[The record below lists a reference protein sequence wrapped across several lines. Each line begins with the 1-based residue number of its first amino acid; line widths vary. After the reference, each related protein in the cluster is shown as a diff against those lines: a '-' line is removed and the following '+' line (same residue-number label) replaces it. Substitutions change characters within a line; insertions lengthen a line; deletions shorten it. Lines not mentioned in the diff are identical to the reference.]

1 MFELVTKNV
10 PFPKPYPG
18 VTRKPPTVTD
28 KGWDKVGGYTLREKV
43 DYMPQAGMQERV
55 VACQSNLIFLCGE
68 SQMGKAQPYDAKVLT
83 PDGFVRMG
91 DIKVGDVICGSN
103 GGTQRVLRI
112 YEQGEKDVV
121 RFTMRDGS
129 SAESSLDHLWKI
141 DCTVIQGKHISGL
154 YTTSEIVDMFNSRSR
169 RKGSIRNI
177 CFPICGPVDLNPK
190 KELKI
195 EPYLLG
201 ILLGDGHLGT
211 NYAIRICNPNTEIID
226 MARSMGYECW
236 LPPSAKLDYRIRG
249 KNLRENL
256 SEMGL
261 LGKLSYEKF
270 IPEEYLYASREER
283 MELLRGLLDTDGS
296 SDMQH
301 GGIEYSTSSERL
313 AKDVK
318 FLVNSLGYV
327 CKMRSRTTHFTY
339 KGERKAGRTSYRI
352 YIYYDENGADFF
364 KAPSRKKNCKEHRER
379 RSLRLLHYLESVEN
393 VGKKNCRCLLVSND
407 DHLYITDDFLVTHN
421 TYSMFLKALNGVGKQ
436 GYTGRF
442 ISVRLQDS
450 KKGSSIFRDA
460 VEVMGNFGGCQYS
473 SADYPTFNWPQWNNS
488 VQLIHSNFN
497 VENPSEWDDFKDYA
511 KKNQASY
518 IGIDEATEMKSFKMF
533 SYWFSRNRDSSG
545 MTPCMVMSFNFEHE
559 HFTTTMLKDAGYIG
573 DDWYFRPEMNGVTR
587 YFYIKGDSEH
597 DIIWGDTPEEVAE
610 RANISIT
617 KKEKEA
623 GVTINQIVKSFT
635 AFTGESADNLKLIAA
650 TKGQNIGNLHNT
662 GATQRAILKCG
673 YAGPVDNEIVEVSR
687 NMVHQLWEN
696 PWDGD
701 ENMYALMDVSGGD
714 TESDDC
720 PMAILRGN
728 QCIAFKFFRGSPKE
742 LVDFIDRTLDEY
754 DVPVDHFAFDAT
766 GIGYYLKSYTS
777 GFPVTANRKPIQEI
791 DANGNPVT
799 VEMYFNLRSQ
809 LLGKMKVMFEKGE
822 LSMAIDKNM
831 VIPYGKK
838 GRTRKLLDVLFDEI
852 NVFISTT
859 RNKKIYYRSKDEYKA
874 KFHSS
879 PNLMDT
885 LCLFSVFRLDARP
898 KKQPE
903 PEIEDDAYYGLY
915 NTPTLNG
922 YYIP

>member
-1 MFELVTKNV
+1 MFELVTKDA

-154 YTTSEIVDMFNSRSR
+154 YTTSEIVDMFNRRSR

-201 ILLGDGHLGT
+201 V
-211 NYAIRICNPNTEIID
+211 
-226 MARSMGYECW
+226 S
-236 LPPSAKLDYRIRG
+236 
-249 KNLRENL
+249 LRVCKED
-256 SEMGL
+256 
-261 LGKLSYEKF
+261 KF
-270 IPEEYLYASREER
+270 IPEEYFYASKEER
-283 MELLRGLLDTDGS
+283 AELLCGILNLDEIPQNNSITID
-296 SDMQH
+296 
-301 GGIEYSTSSERL
+301 YTTSSKRL
-313 AKDVK
+313 ADGIR
-318 FLVNSLGYV
+318 FLVNSLGYNCRV
-327 CKMRSRTTHFTY
+327 SRIINQYYRLYIKFG
-339 KGERKAGRTSYRI
+339 GE
-352 YIYYDENGADFF
+352 
-364 KAPSRKKNCKEHRER
+364 
-379 RSLRLLHYLESVEN
+379 RLLHYLESVEN

-573 DDWYFRPEMNGVTR
+573 DDWYFRPEMNGKTR

-597 DIIWGDTPEEVAE
+597 DILWGDTPEEVAE

-617 KKEKEA
+617 EKEKEA
-623 GVTINQIVKSFT
+623 GITINQIVKSFT
-635 AFTGESADNLKLIAA
+635 AFTGESADNLKLISA

-687 NMVHQLWEN
+687 NMIHQLWEN

-720 PMAILRGN
+720 PMAIMRGN
-728 QCIAFKFFRGSPKE
+728 QCIALKFFRGDPKE

-754 DVPVDHFAFDAT
+754 KVPVEHFAFDAT
-766 GIGYYLKSYTS
+766 GIGYYLKAYTS
-777 GFPVTANRKPIQEI
+777 GFPVTANRRPIQEL
-791 DANGNPVT
+791 DSNGNPVM
-799 VEMYFNLRSQ
+799 VDNYFNLRSQ

-822 LSMAIDKNM
+822 ISMAIDKNM
-831 VIPYGKK
+831 IIPYGKK
-838 GRTRKLLDVLFDEI
+838 GRTRKLLDVFFDEI
-852 NVFISTT
+852 NVSISTT

-903 PEIEDDAYYGLY
+903 PEVEDDAYYGLY
-915 NTPTLNG
+915 NTPTFNG
-922 YYIP
+922 YIL

>member
-1 MFELVTKNV
+1 MFELVTKDA

-141 DCTVIQGKHISGL
+141 DCTVIQGEHISGL

-177 CFPICGPVDLNPK
+177 CFPICGPVDFNPK

-201 ILLGDGHLGT
+201 V
-211 NYAIRICNPNTEIID
+211 
-226 MARSMGYECW
+226 S
-236 LPPSAKLDYRIRG
+236 
-249 KNLRENL
+249 LRHCKED
-256 SEMGL
+256 
-261 LGKLSYEKF
+261 KF
-270 IPEEYLYASREER
+270 IPEEYFYASKEER
-283 MELLRGLLDTDGS
+283 AELLC
-296 SDMQH
+296 
-301 GGIEYSTSSERL
+301 GILNIDEIPQNNYITIDYTTSRKRL
-313 AKDVK
+313 ADGIR
-318 FLVNSLGYV
+318 FLVNSLGYNCRV
-327 CKMRSRTTHFTY
+327 SRTINQYYRLYIKFG
-339 KGERKAGRTSYRI
+339 GE
-352 YIYYDENGADFF
+352 
-364 KAPSRKKNCKEHRER
+364 
-379 RSLRLLHYLESVEN
+379 RLLHYLESVEH

-617 KKEKEA
+617 EKEKEA
-623 GVTINQIVKSFT
+623 GITINQIVKSFT
-635 AFTGESADNLKLIAA
+635 AFTGESADNLKLISA

-687 NMVHQLWEN
+687 NMIHQLWEN

-720 PMAILRGN
+720 PMAIMRGN
-728 QCIAFKFFRGSPKE
+728 QCIALKFFRGDPKE

-754 DVPVDHFAFDAT
+754 KVPVEHFAFDAT
-766 GIGYYLKSYTS
+766 GIGYYLKAYTS
-777 GFPVTANRKPIQEI
+777 GFPVTANRRPIQEL
-791 DANGNPVT
+791 DSNGNQVM
-799 VEMYFNLRSQ
+799 VDNYFNLRSQ

-822 LSMAIDKNM
+822 ISMAIDKNM
-831 VIPYGKK
+831 IIPYGKK
-838 GRTRKLLDVLFDEI
+838 GRTRKLLDVFFDEI

-903 PEIEDDAYYGLY
+903 PEVEDDAYYGLY
-915 NTPTLNG
+915 NTPTFNG
-922 YYIP
+922 YIY

>member
-1 MFELVTKNV
+1 MFKLIDENT
-10 PFPKPYPG
+10 PFPKRYPG
-18 VTRKPPTVTD
+18 VSRKPPTVTD
-28 KGWDKVGGYTLREKV
+28 KGWDKVGDYTLRDKI
-43 DYMPQAGMQERV
+43 DFIPQAGMQERV
-55 VACQSNLIFLCGE
+55 VACNSNLIFLCGE

-103 GGTQRVLRI
+103 GGAQRVLRI

-141 DCTVIQGKHISGL
+141 DCTVIQGEHISGL

-169 RKGSIRNI
+169 RKGGIRNI
-177 CFPICGPVDLNPK
+177 CFPICGSVDFNQK

-201 ILLGDGHLGT
+201 V
-211 NYAIRICNPNTEIID
+211 
-226 MARSMGYECW
+226 S
-236 LPPSAKLDYRIRG
+236 
-249 KNLRENL
+249 LREHK
-256 SEMGL
+256 ED
-261 LGKLSYEKF
+261 EV
-270 IPEEYLYASREER
+270 IPKEYLFASKEER
-283 MELLRGLLDTDGS
+283 LELLC
-296 SDMQH
+296 
-301 GGIEYSTSSERL
+301 GILNINEIPQKHSVGIDYTTSSEKL
-313 AKDVK
+313 ANDIK
-318 FLVNSLGYV
+318 FLTQSLGYT
-327 CKMRSRTTHFTY
+327 CKMSKTY
-339 KGERKAGRTSYRI
+339 NSYYRI
-352 YIYYDENGADFF
+352 YIKLGG
-364 KAPSRKKNCKEHRER
+364 K
-379 RSLRLLHYLESVEN
+379 RLFHYLESVEH

-421 TYSMFLKALNGVGKQ
+421 TYSMFLKALNGIGKQ

-473 SADYPTFNWPQWNNS
+473 SVDYPTFNWPRWNNS

-497 VENPSEWDDFKDYA
+497 VENPGEWDLFKDYA

-573 DDWYFRPEMNGVTR
+573 DDWYFRPEMNGKTR
-587 YFYIKGDSEH
+587 YFYIKGDTEH
-597 DIIWGDTPEEVAE
+597 DIIWGNTAEEVAE
-610 RANISIT
+610 RANIEIT
-617 KKEKEA
+617 EKEKAA
-623 GVTINQIVKSFT
+623 GVTIHQIIKSFT
-635 AFTGESADNLKLIAA
+635 AFTGESADNLKLISA

-673 YAGPVDNEIVEVSR
+673 YAGPVENEAVEVSR
-687 NMVHQLWEN
+687 NMIHQLWEN

-701 ENMYALMDVSGGD
+701 ENMYALMDVSGGE

-720 PMAILRGN
+720 PMAIMRGN
-728 QCIAFKFFRGSPKE
+728 QCIALKFFRGTPKE
-742 LVDFIDRTLDEY
+742 LVDFIDNILDEY
-754 DVPVDHFAFDAT
+754 HVPVEHFAFDAT
-766 GIGYYLKSYTS
+766 GIGYYLKAYTS
-777 GFPVTANRKPIQEI
+777 GYPVTANRKPLQEL
-791 DANGNPVT
+791 DSNGNPVM
-799 VEMYFNLRSQ
+799 VDNYFNLRSQ

-822 LSMAIDKNM
+822 LSMAIDKNT

-838 GRTRKLLDVLFDEI
+838 GKQRMLLDVLFDEI
-852 NVFISTT
+852 NVFISTK
-859 RNKKIYYRSKDEYKA
+859 RNKKIYYRSKEEYKS

-885 LCLFSVFRLDARP
+885 LTLFSVFRLDARP

-903 PEIEDDAYYGLY
+903 QEIVDDAYYGLY
-915 NTPTLNG
+915 DTPPYMGTLSW
-922 YYIP
+922 

>member
-1 MFELVTKNV
+1 MFKLIDENT
-10 PFPKPYPG
+10 PFPKLYPG
-18 VTRKPPTVTD
+18 VSRKPPTVSD
-28 KGWDKVGGYTLREKV
+28 KGWDKVGDYTLRDKI
-43 DYMPQAGMQERV
+43 DFIPQAGMQERV
-55 VACQSNLIFLCGE
+55 VACNSNLIFLCGE

-141 DCTVIQGKHISGL
+141 DCTVIQGEHISGL

-169 RKGSIRNI
+169 RKGGIRNI
-177 CFPICGPVDLNPK
+177 CFPICGSVDFNQK

-201 ILLGDGHLGT
+201 V
-211 NYAIRICNPNTEIID
+211 
-226 MARSMGYECW
+226 S
-236 LPPSAKLDYRIRG
+236 
-249 KNLRENL
+249 LREHK
-256 SEMGL
+256 EDD
-261 LGKLSYEKF
+261 F
-270 IPEEYLYASREER
+270 IPKEYLFASKEER
-283 MELLRGLLDTDGS
+283 LELLC
-296 SDMQH
+296 
-301 GGIEYSTSSERL
+301 GILNINEIPQIHSVGIDYTTSSEKL
-313 AKDVK
+313 ANDIK
-318 FLVNSLGYV
+318 FLAQSLGYT
-327 CKMRSRTTHFTY
+327 CKISKTY
-339 KGERKAGRTSYRI
+339 NSYYRI
-352 YIYYDENGADFF
+352 YIKLGG
-364 KAPSRKKNCKEHRER
+364 K
-379 RSLRLLHYLESVEN
+379 RLLHYLESVEH

-421 TYSMFLKALNGVGKQ
+421 TYSMFLKALNGIGKQ

-473 SADYPTFNWPQWNNS
+473 SVDYPTFNWPRWNNS

-497 VENPSEWDDFKDYA
+497 VENPGEWDLFKDYA

-573 DDWYFRPEMNGVTR
+573 DDWYFRPEMNGKTR
-587 YFYIKGDSEH
+587 YFYIKGDTEH
-597 DIIWGDTPEEVAE
+597 DIIWGNTAEEVAE
-610 RANISIT
+610 RANIEIT
-617 KKEKEA
+617 EKEKAA
-623 GVTINQIVKSFT
+623 GVTIHQIIKSFT
-635 AFTGESADNLKLIAA
+635 AFTGESADNLKLISA

-673 YAGPVDNEIVEVSR
+673 YAGPVENEAVEVSR
-687 NMVHQLWEN
+687 NMIHQLWEN

-701 ENMYALMDVSGGD
+701 ENMYALMDVSGGEM
-714 TESDDC
+714 ESDDC
-720 PMAILRGN
+720 PMAIMRGN
-728 QCIAFKFFRGSPKE
+728 QCIALKFFRGTPKE
-742 LVDFIDRTLDEY
+742 LVDFIDNTLDEY
-754 DVPVDHFAFDAT
+754 HVPVEHFAFDAT
-766 GIGYYLKSYTS
+766 GIGYYLKAYTS
-777 GFPVTANRKPIQEI
+777 GYPVTANRKPLQEL
-791 DANGNPVT
+791 DSNGNPVM
-799 VEMYFNLRSQ
+799 VDNYFNLRSQ

-822 LSMAIDKNM
+822 LSMAIDKNT

-838 GRTRKLLDVLFDEI
+838 GKQRMLLDVLFDEI
-852 NVFISTT
+852 NVFISTK
-859 RNKKIYYRSKDEYKA
+859 RNKKIYYRSKDEYKS

-885 LCLFSVFRLDARP
+885 LTLFSVFRLDARP

-903 PEIEDDAYYGLY
+903 QEIVDDAYYGLY
-915 NTPTLNG
+915 DTPPYMG
-922 YYIP
+922 MPSW

>member
-1 MFELVTKNV
+1 MCVFKLIDENT
-10 PFPKPYPG
+10 PFPKLYPG
-18 VTRKPPTVTD
+18 VSRKPPTVTD
-28 KGWDKVGGYTLREKV
+28 KGWDKVGDYTLRDKI
-43 DYMPQAGMQERV
+43 DFIPQAGMQERV
-55 VACQSNLIFLCGE
+55 VACNSNLIFLCGE

-141 DCTVIQGKHISGL
+141 DCTVIQGEHISGL

-177 CFPICGPVDLNPK
+177 CFPICGSVDFNQK

-201 ILLGDGHLGT
+201 V
-211 NYAIRICNPNTEIID
+211 
-226 MARSMGYECW
+226 S
-236 LPPSAKLDYRIRG
+236 
-249 KNLRENL
+249 LREHKEDDFIPKEYL
-256 SEMGL
+256 FASKEDRLGL
-261 LGKLSYEKF
+261 LCGILNINE
-270 IPEEYLYASREER
+270 IPQKHSI
-283 MELLRGLLDTDGS
+283 
-296 SDMQH
+296 
-301 GGIEYSTSSERL
+301 GIDYTTSSEKL
-313 AKDVK
+313 ANDIK
-318 FLVNSLGYV
+318 FLAQSLGYT
-327 CKMRSRTTHFTY
+327 CKMSKTY
-339 KGERKAGRTSYRI
+339 NSYYRI
-352 YIYYDENGADFF
+352 YIKLGG
-364 KAPSRKKNCKEHRER
+364 K
-379 RSLRLLHYLESVEN
+379 RLLHYLESVEH

-421 TYSMFLKALNGVGKQ
+421 TYSMFLKALNGIGKQ

-473 SADYPTFNWPQWNNS
+473 SVDYPTFNWPRWNNS

-497 VENPSEWDDFKDYA
+497 VENPGEWDLFKDYA

-573 DDWYFRPEMNGVTR
+573 DDWYFRPEMNGKTR
-587 YFYIKGDSEH
+587 YFYIKGDTEH
-597 DIIWGDTPEEVAE
+597 DIIWGNTAEEVAE
-610 RANISIT
+610 RANIEIT
-617 KKEKEA
+617 EKEKAA
-623 GVTINQIVKSFT
+623 GVTIHQIIKSFT
-635 AFTGESADNLKLIAA
+635 AFTGESADNLKLISA

-673 YAGPVDNEIVEVSR
+673 YAGPVENEAVEVSR
-687 NMVHQLWEN
+687 NMIHQLWEN

-701 ENMYALMDVSGGD
+701 ENMYALMDVSGGEM
-714 TESDDC
+714 ESDDC
-720 PMAILRGN
+720 PMAIMRGN
-728 QCIAFKFFRGSPKE
+728 QCIALKFFRGTPKE
-742 LVDFIDRTLDEY
+742 LVNFIDNTLEEY
-754 DVPVDHFAFDAT
+754 HVPVEHFAFDAT
-766 GIGYYLKSYTS
+766 GIGYYLKAYTS
-777 GFPVTANRKPIQEI
+777 GYPVTANRKPLQEL
-791 DANGNPVT
+791 DSNGNPVM
-799 VEMYFNLRSQ
+799 VDNYFNLRSQ

-822 LSMAIDKNM
+822 LSMAIDKNT

-838 GRTRKLLDVLFDEI
+838 GKQRMLLDVLFDEI
-852 NVFISTT
+852 NVFISTK
-859 RNKKIYYRSKDEYKA
+859 RNKKIYYRSKDEYKS

-885 LCLFSVFRLDARP
+885 LTLFSVFRLDARP

-903 PEIEDDAYYGLY
+903 QEIVDDAYYGLY
-915 NTPTLNG
+915 DTPPYMG
-922 YYIP
+922 MPSW

>member
-1 MFELVTKNV
+1 MFELVTKDA

-129 SAESSLDHLWKI
+129 LAESSLDHLWKR

-201 ILLGDGHLGT
+201 V
-211 NYAIRICNPNTEIID
+211 
-226 MARSMGYECW
+226 S
-236 LPPSAKLDYRIRG
+236 
-249 KNLRENL
+249 LRHCKED
-256 SEMGL
+256 
-261 LGKLSYEKF
+261 KF
-270 IPEEYLYASREER
+270 IPEEYFYASKEER
-283 MELLRGLLDTDGS
+283 AELLC
-296 SDMQH
+296 
-301 GGIEYSTSSERL
+301 GILNIDEIPQNNYITIDYTTSRKRL
-313 AKDVK
+313 ADGIR
-318 FLVNSLGYV
+318 FLVNSLGYNCRV
-327 CKMRSRTTHFTY
+327 SRTINQYYRLYIKFG
-339 KGERKAGRTSYRI
+339 GE
-352 YIYYDENGADFF
+352 
-364 KAPSRKKNCKEHRER
+364 
-379 RSLRLLHYLESVEN
+379 RLLHYLESVEH

-573 DDWYFRPEMNGVTR
+573 DDWYFRPEMNGGTR
-587 YFYIKGDSEH
+587 YLYIKGGSEH

-617 KKEKEA
+617 EKEKEA
-623 GVTINQIVKSFT
+623 GITINQIIKSFT
-635 AFTGESADNLKLIAA
+635 AFTGESADNLKLISA

-687 NMVHQLWEN
+687 NMIHQLWEN

-720 PMAILRGN
+720 PMAIMRGN
-728 QCIAFKFFRGSPKE
+728 QCIALKFFRGDPKE

-754 DVPVDHFAFDAT
+754 KVPVEHFAFDAT
-766 GIGYYLKSYTS
+766 GIGY
-777 GFPVTANRKPIQEI
+777 
-791 DANGNPVT
+791 
-799 VEMYFNLRSQ
+799 
-809 LLGKMKVMFEKGE
+809 
-822 LSMAIDKNM
+822 
-831 VIPYGKK
+831 
-838 GRTRKLLDVLFDEI
+838 
-852 NVFISTT
+852 
-859 RNKKIYYRSKDEYKA
+859 
-874 KFHSS
+874 
-879 PNLMDT
+879 
-885 LCLFSVFRLDARP
+885 
-898 KKQPE
+898 
-903 PEIEDDAYYGLY
+903 
-915 NTPTLNG
+915 
-922 YYIP
+922 

>member
-1 MFELVTKNV
+1 MFKLIDENT
-10 PFPKPYPG
+10 PFPKLYPG
-18 VTRKPPTVTD
+18 VSRKPPTVTD
-28 KGWDKVGGYTLREKV
+28 KGWDKVGDYTLRDKI
-43 DYMPQAGMQERV
+43 DFIPQAGMQERV
-55 VACQSNLIFLCGE
+55 VACNSNLIFLCGE

-141 DCTVIQGKHISGL
+141 DCTVIQGEHISGL

-177 CFPICGPVDLNPK
+177 CFPICGSVDFNQK

-201 ILLGDGHLGT
+201 V
-211 NYAIRICNPNTEIID
+211 
-226 MARSMGYECW
+226 S
-236 LPPSAKLDYRIRG
+236 
-249 KNLRENL
+249 LREYT
-256 SEMGL
+256 GD
-261 LGKLSYEKF
+261 KY
-270 IPEEYLYASREER
+270 IPKEYLFASKKER
-283 MELLRGLLDTDGS
+283 LELLC
-296 SDMQH
+296 
-301 GGIEYSTSSERL
+301 GILNINEIPQKHSVRIDYSTSSEKL
-313 AKDVK
+313 ANDIK
-318 FLVNSLGYV
+318 FLAQSLGYP
-327 CKMRSRTTHFTY
+327 CKMSKTY
-339 KGERKAGRTSYRI
+339 NSYYRI
-352 YIYYDENGADFF
+352 YIKLGG
-364 KAPSRKKNCKEHRER
+364 K
-379 RSLRLLHYLESVEN
+379 RLFHYLESVEH
-393 VGKKNCRCLLVSND
+393 VGKKKCRCLLVSND

-421 TYSMFLKALNGVGKQ
+421 TYSMFLKALNGIGKQ

-473 SADYPTFNWPQWNNS
+473 SVDYPTFNWPRWNNS

-497 VENPSEWDDFKDYA
+497 VENLGEWDLFKDYA

-573 DDWYFRPEMNGVTR
+573 DDWYFRPEMNGKTR
-587 YFYIKGDSEH
+587 YFYIKGDTEH
-597 DIIWGDTPEEVAE
+597 DIIWGNTAEEVAE
-610 RANISIT
+610 RANIEIT
-617 KKEKEA
+617 EKEKAA
-623 GVTINQIVKSFT
+623 GVTIHQIVKSFT
-635 AFTGESADNLKLIAA
+635 AFTGESADNLKLISA

-673 YAGPVDNEIVEVSR
+673 YAGPVENEAVEVSR
-687 NMVHQLWEN
+687 NMIHQLWEN

-701 ENMYALMDVSGGD
+701 ENMYALMDVSGGEM
-714 TESDDC
+714 ESDDC
-720 PMAILRGN
+720 PMAIMRGN
-728 QCIAFKFFRGSPKE
+728 QCIALKFFRGTPKE
-742 LVDFIDRTLDEY
+742 LVDFIDNTLEEY
-754 DVPVDHFAFDAT
+754 HVPVEHFAFDAT
-766 GIGYYLKSYTS
+766 GIGYYLKAYTS
-777 GFPVTANRKPIQEI
+777 GYPVTANRKPLQEL
-791 DANGNPVT
+791 DSNGNPVM
-799 VEMYFNLRSQ
+799 VDNYFNLRSQ

-822 LSMAIDKNM
+822 LSMAIDKNT

-838 GRTRKLLDVLFDEI
+838 GKQRMLLDVLFDEI
-852 NVFISTT
+852 NVFISTK
-859 RNKKIYYRSKDEYKA
+859 RNKKIYYRSKDEYKS

-885 LCLFSVFRLDARP
+885 LTLFSVFRLDARP

-903 PEIEDDAYYGLY
+903 QEIVDDAYYGLY
-915 NTPTLNG
+915 DTPPYMGTLSW
-922 YYIP
+922 

>member
-1 MFELVTKNV
+1 MFKLIDENT
-10 PFPKPYPG
+10 PFPKLYPG
-18 VTRKPPTVTD
+18 VSRKPPTVTD
-28 KGWDKVGGYTLREKV
+28 KGWDKVGDYTLRDKI
-43 DYMPQAGMQERV
+43 DFIPQAGMQERV
-55 VACQSNLIFLCGE
+55 VACNSNLIFLCGE

-91 DIKVGDVICGSN
+91 DIRVGDVICGSN

-141 DCTVIQGKHISGL
+141 DCTVIQGEHISGL

-169 RKGSIRNI
+169 RKGGIRNI
-177 CFPICGPVDLNPK
+177 CFPICGSVDFNQK

-201 ILLGDGHLGT
+201 V
-211 NYAIRICNPNTEIID
+211 
-226 MARSMGYECW
+226 S
-236 LPPSAKLDYRIRG
+236 
-249 KNLRENL
+249 LREHK
-256 SEMGL
+256 EDD
-261 LGKLSYEKF
+261 F
-270 IPEEYLYASREER
+270 IPKEYLFASKEER
-283 MELLRGLLDTDGS
+283 LELLC
-296 SDMQH
+296 
-301 GGIEYSTSSERL
+301 GILNINEIPQIHSVGIDYTTSSEKL
-313 AKDVK
+313 ANDIK
-318 FLVNSLGYV
+318 FLAQSLGYT
-327 CKMRSRTTHFTY
+327 CKMSKTY
-339 KGERKAGRTSYRI
+339 NSYYRI
-352 YIYYDENGADFF
+352 YIKLGG
-364 KAPSRKKNCKEHRER
+364 K
-379 RSLRLLHYLESVEN
+379 RLLHYLESVEH

-421 TYSMFLKALNGVGKQ
+421 TYSMFLKALNGIGKQ

-473 SADYPTFNWPQWNNS
+473 SVDYPTFNWPRWNNS

-497 VENPSEWDDFKDYA
+497 VENPGEWDLFKDYA

-573 DDWYFRPEMNGVTR
+573 DDWYFRPEMNGKTR
-587 YFYIKGDSEH
+587 YFYIKGDTEH
-597 DIIWGDTPEEVAE
+597 DIIWGNTAEEVAE
-610 RANISIT
+610 RANIEIT
-617 KKEKEA
+617 EKEKAA
-623 GVTINQIVKSFT
+623 GVTIHQIIKSFT
-635 AFTGESADNLKLIAA
+635 AFTGESADNLKLISA

-673 YAGPVDNEIVEVSR
+673 YAGPVENEAVEVSR
-687 NMVHQLWEN
+687 NMIHQLWEN

-701 ENMYALMDVSGGD
+701 ENMYALMDVSGGEM
-714 TESDDC
+714 ESDDC
-720 PMAILRGN
+720 PMAIMRGK
-728 QCIAFKFFRGSPKE
+728 QCIALKFFRGTTKE
-742 LVDFIDRTLDEY
+742 LVDFIDNTLDEY
-754 DVPVDHFAFDAT
+754 HVPVEHFAFDAT
-766 GIGYYLKSYTS
+766 GIGYYLKAYTS
-777 GFPVTANRKPIQEI
+777 GYPVTANRKPLQEL
-791 DANGNPVT
+791 DSNGNPVM
-799 VEMYFNLRSQ
+799 VDNYFNLRSQ

-822 LSMAIDKNM
+822 LSMAIDKNT

-838 GRTRKLLDVLFDEI
+838 GKQRMLLDVLFDEI
-852 NVFISTT
+852 NVFISTK
-859 RNKKIYYRSKDEYKA
+859 RNKKIYYRSKDEYKS

-885 LCLFSVFRLDARP
+885 LTLFSVFRLDARP

-903 PEIEDDAYYGLY
+903 QEIVDDAYYGLY
-915 NTPTLNG
+915 DTPPYMG
-922 YYIP
+922 IPSW

>member
-1 MFELVTKNV
+1 MFKLIDENT
-10 PFPKPYPG
+10 PFPKLYPG
-18 VTRKPPTVTD
+18 VSRKPPTVSD
-28 KGWDKVGGYTLREKV
+28 KGWDKVGDYTLRDKI
-43 DYMPQAGMQERV
+43 DFIPQAGMQERV
-55 VACQSNLIFLCGE
+55 VACNSNLIFLCGE

-141 DCTVIQGKHISGL
+141 DCTVIQGEHINGL

-169 RKGSIRNI
+169 RKGGIRNI
-177 CFPICGPVDLNPK
+177 CFPICGSVDFNQK

-201 ILLGDGHLGT
+201 V
-211 NYAIRICNPNTEIID
+211 
-226 MARSMGYECW
+226 S
-236 LPPSAKLDYRIRG
+236 
-249 KNLRENL
+249 LREHK
-256 SEMGL
+256 EDD
-261 LGKLSYEKF
+261 F
-270 IPEEYLYASREER
+270 IPKEYLFASKEER
-283 MELLRGLLDTDGS
+283 LELLC
-296 SDMQH
+296 
-301 GGIEYSTSSERL
+301 GILNINEIPQIHSVGIDYTTSSEKL
-313 AKDVK
+313 ANDIK
-318 FLVNSLGYV
+318 FLAQSLGYT
-327 CKMRSRTTHFTY
+327 CKMSKTY
-339 KGERKAGRTSYRI
+339 NSYYRI
-352 YIYYDENGADFF
+352 YIKLGG
-364 KAPSRKKNCKEHRER
+364 K
-379 RSLRLLHYLESVEN
+379 RLLHYLESVEH

-421 TYSMFLKALNGVGKQ
+421 TYSMFLKALNGIGKQ

-473 SADYPTFNWPQWNNS
+473 SVDYPTFNWPRWNNS

-497 VENPSEWDDFKDYA
+497 VENPGEWDLFKDYA

-573 DDWYFRPEMNGVTR
+573 DDWYFRPEMNGKTR
-587 YFYIKGDSEH
+587 YFYIKGDTEH
-597 DIIWGDTPEEVAE
+597 DIIWGNTAEEVAE
-610 RANISIT
+610 RANIEIT
-617 KKEKEA
+617 EKEKAA
-623 GVTINQIVKSFT
+623 GVTIHQIIKSFT
-635 AFTGESADNLKLIAA
+635 AFTGESADNLKLISA

-673 YAGPVDNEIVEVSR
+673 YAGPVENEAVEVSR
-687 NMVHQLWEN
+687 NMIHQLWEN

-701 ENMYALMDVSGGD
+701 ENMYALMDVSGGEM
-714 TESDDC
+714 ESDDC
-720 PMAILRGN
+720 PMAIMRGN
-728 QCIAFKFFRGSPKE
+728 QCIALKFFRGTPKE
-742 LVDFIDRTLDEY
+742 LVDFIDNTLDEY
-754 DVPVDHFAFDAT
+754 HVPVEHFAFDAT
-766 GIGYYLKSYTS
+766 GIGYYLKAYTS
-777 GFPVTANRKPIQEI
+777 GYPVTANRKPLQEL
-791 DANGNPVT
+791 DSNGNPVM
-799 VEMYFNLRSQ
+799 VDNYFNLRSQ

-822 LSMAIDKNM
+822 LSMAIDKNT

-838 GRTRKLLDVLFDEI
+838 GKQRMLLDVLFDEI
-852 NVFISTT
+852 NVFISTK
-859 RNKKIYYRSKDEYKA
+859 RNKKIYYRSKDEYKS

-885 LCLFSVFRLDARP
+885 LTLFSVFRLDARP

-903 PEIEDDAYYGLY
+903 QEIVDDAYYGLY
-915 NTPTLNG
+915 DTPPYMG
-922 YYIP
+922 IPSW

>member
-1 MFELVTKNV
+1 MFKLIDENT
-10 PFPKPYPG
+10 PFPKLYPG
-18 VTRKPPTVTD
+18 VSRKPPTVTD
-28 KGWDKVGGYTLREKV
+28 KGWDKVGDYTLRDKI
-43 DYMPQAGMQERV
+43 DFIPQAGMQERV
-55 VACQSNLIFLCGE
+55 VACNSNLIFLCGE

-177 CFPICGPVDLNPK
+177 CFPICGSVDFNQK

-201 ILLGDGHLGT
+201 V
-211 NYAIRICNPNTEIID
+211 
-226 MARSMGYECW
+226 S
-236 LPPSAKLDYRIRG
+236 
-249 KNLRENL
+249 LREHK
-256 SEMGL
+256 ED
-261 LGKLSYEKF
+261 EV
-270 IPEEYLYASREER
+270 IPKEYLFASKEER
-283 MELLRGLLDTDGS
+283 LELLC
-296 SDMQH
+296 
-301 GGIEYSTSSERL
+301 GILNINEIPQKHSVGIDYTTSSEKL
-313 AKDVK
+313 ANDIK
-318 FLVNSLGYV
+318 FLAQSLGYT
-327 CKMRSRTTHFTY
+327 CKMSKTY
-339 KGERKAGRTSYRI
+339 NSYYRI
-352 YIYYDENGADFF
+352 YIKLGG
-364 KAPSRKKNCKEHRER
+364 K
-379 RSLRLLHYLESVEN
+379 RLLHYLESVEH
-393 VGKKNCRCLLVSND
+393 VGKKNCRCLLVSNE

-421 TYSMFLKALNGVGKQ
+421 TYSMFLKALNGIGKQ

-473 SADYPTFNWPQWNNS
+473 SVDYPTFNWPRWNNS

-497 VENPSEWDDFKDYA
+497 VENPGEWDLFKDYA

-573 DDWYFRPEMNGVTR
+573 DDWYFRPEMNGKTR
-587 YFYIKGDSEH
+587 YFYIKGDTEH
-597 DIIWGDTPEEVAE
+597 DIIWGNTAEEVAE
-610 RANISIT
+610 RANIEIT
-617 KKEKEA
+617 EKEKAA
-623 GVTINQIVKSFT
+623 GVTIHQIIKSFT
-635 AFTGESADNLKLIAA
+635 AFTGESADNLKLISA

-673 YAGPVDNEIVEVSR
+673 YAGPVENEAVEVSR
-687 NMVHQLWEN
+687 NMIHQLWEN

-701 ENMYALMDVSGGD
+701 ENMYALMDVSGGE

-720 PMAILRGN
+720 PMAIMRGN
-728 QCIAFKFFRGSPKE
+728 QCIALKFFRGTPKE
-742 LVDFIDRTLDEY
+742 LVDFIDNILDEY
-754 DVPVDHFAFDAT
+754 HVPVEHFAFDAT
-766 GIGYYLKSYTS
+766 GIGYYLKAYTS
-777 GFPVTANRKPIQEI
+777 GYPVTANRKPLQEL
-791 DANGNPVT
+791 DSNGNPVM
-799 VEMYFNLRSQ
+799 VDNYFNLRSQ

-822 LSMAIDKNM
+822 LSMAIDKNT

-838 GRTRKLLDVLFDEI
+838 GKQRMLLDVLFDEI
-852 NVFISTT
+852 NVFISTK
-859 RNKKIYYRSKDEYKA
+859 RNKKIYYRSKEEYKS

-885 LCLFSVFRLDARP
+885 LTLFSVFRLDARP

-903 PEIEDDAYYGLY
+903 QEIVDDAYYGLY
-915 NTPTLNG
+915 DTPPYMGTLSW
-922 YYIP
+922 

>member
-18 VTRKPPTVTD
+18 VTRKPPTVSD

-83 PDGFVRMG
+83 PEGFVRMG

-201 ILLGDGHLGT
+201 V
-211 NYAIRICNPNTEIID
+211 
-226 MARSMGYECW
+226 S
-236 LPPSAKLDYRIRG
+236 
-249 KNLRENL
+249 LRHCKED
-256 SEMGL
+256 
-261 LGKLSYEKF
+261 KF
-270 IPEEYLYASREER
+270 IPEEYFYASKEER
-283 MELLRGLLDTDGS
+283 AELLC
-296 SDMQH
+296 
-301 GGIEYSTSSERL
+301 GILNIDEIPQNNYITIDYTTSRKRL
-313 AKDVK
+313 ADGIR
-318 FLVNSLGYV
+318 FLVNSLGYNCRV
-327 CKMRSRTTHFTY
+327 SRTINQYYRLYIKFG
-339 KGERKAGRTSYRI
+339 GE
-352 YIYYDENGADFF
+352 
-364 KAPSRKKNCKEHRER
+364 
-379 RSLRLLHYLESVEN
+379 RLLHYLESVEH

-573 DDWYFRPEMNGVTR
+573 DDWYFRPEMNGKTR

-597 DIIWGDTPEEVAE
+597 DIIWGDSAEEVAE

-617 KKEKEA
+617 EKEKEA

-635 AFTGESADNLKLIAA
+635 AFTGESADNLKLISA

-673 YAGPVDNEIVEVSR
+673 YAGPVDNEIIEVSR
-687 NMVHQLWEN
+687 NMIHQLWEN

-720 PMAILRGN
+720 PMAIMRGN
-728 QCIAFKFFRGSPKE
+728 QCIALKFFRGDPKE

-754 DVPVDHFAFDAT
+754 KVPVEHFAFDAT
-766 GIGYYLKSYTS
+766 GIGYYLKAYTS
-777 GFPVTANRKPIQEI
+777 GFPVTANRRPIQEL
-791 DANGNPVT
+791 DSNGNQVM
-799 VEMYFNLRSQ
+799 VDNYFNLRSQ

-822 LSMAIDKNM
+822 ISMTIDKNM
-831 VIPYGKK
+831 IIPYGKK
-838 GRTRKLLDVLFDEI
+838 GRTRKLLDVFFDEI

-903 PEIEDDAYYGLY
+903 PEVEDDAYYGLY
-915 NTPTLNG
+915 NTPTFNG
-922 YYIP
+922 YTW

>member
-1 MFELVTKNV
+1 MFKLIDENT
-10 PFPKPYPG
+10 PFPKLYPG
-18 VTRKPPTVTD
+18 VSRKPPTVSD
-28 KGWDKVGGYTLREKV
+28 KGWDKVGDYTLRDKI
-43 DYMPQAGMQERV
+43 DFIPQAGMQERV
-55 VACQSNLIFLCGE
+55 VACNSNLIFLCGE

-141 DCTVIQGKHISGL
+141 DCTVIQGEHISGL

-169 RKGSIRNI
+169 RKGGIRNI
-177 CFPICGPVDLNPK
+177 CFPICGSVDFNQK

-201 ILLGDGHLGT
+201 V
-211 NYAIRICNPNTEIID
+211 
-226 MARSMGYECW
+226 S
-236 LPPSAKLDYRIRG
+236 
-249 KNLRENL
+249 LREHK
-256 SEMGL
+256 EDD
-261 LGKLSYEKF
+261 F
-270 IPEEYLYASREER
+270 IPKEYLFASKEER
-283 MELLRGLLDTDGS
+283 LELLC
-296 SDMQH
+296 
-301 GGIEYSTSSERL
+301 GILNINEIPQIHSVGIDYTTSSEKL
-313 AKDVK
+313 ANDIK
-318 FLVNSLGYV
+318 FLAQSLGYT
-327 CKMRSRTTHFTY
+327 CKMSKTY
-339 KGERKAGRTSYRI
+339 NSYYRI
-352 YIYYDENGADFF
+352 YIKLGG
-364 KAPSRKKNCKEHRER
+364 K
-379 RSLRLLHYLESVEN
+379 RLLHYLESVEH

-421 TYSMFLKALNGVGKQ
+421 TYSMFLKALNGIGKQ

-473 SADYPTFNWPQWNNS
+473 SVDYPTFNWPRWNNS

-497 VENPSEWDDFKDYA
+497 VENPGEWDLFKDYA

-573 DDWYFRPEMNGVTR
+573 DDWYFRPEMNGKTR
-587 YFYIKGDSEH
+587 YFYIKGDTEH
-597 DIIWGDTPEEVAE
+597 DIIWGNTAEEVAE
-610 RANISIT
+610 RANIEIT
-617 KKEKEA
+617 EKEKAA
-623 GVTINQIVKSFT
+623 GVTIHQIIKSFT
-635 AFTGESADNLKLIAA
+635 AFTGESADNLKLISA

-673 YAGPVDNEIVEVSR
+673 YAGPVENEAVEVSR
-687 NMVHQLWEN
+687 NMIHQLWEN

-701 ENMYALMDVSGGD
+701 ENMYALMDVSGGEM
-714 TESDDC
+714 ESDDC
-720 PMAILRGN
+720 PMAIMRGN
-728 QCIAFKFFRGSPKE
+728 QCIALKFFRGTPKE
-742 LVDFIDRTLDEY
+742 LVDFIDNTLDEY
-754 DVPVDHFAFDAT
+754 HVPVEHFAFDAT
-766 GIGYYLKSYTS
+766 GIGYYLKAYTS
-777 GFPVTANRKPIQEI
+777 GYPVTANRKPLQEL
-791 DANGNPVT
+791 DSNGNPVM
-799 VEMYFNLRSQ
+799 VDNYFNLRSQ

-822 LSMAIDKNM
+822 LSMAIDKNT

-838 GRTRKLLDVLFDEI
+838 GKQRMLLDVLFDEI
-852 NVFISTT
+852 NVFISTK
-859 RNKKIYYRSKDEYKA
+859 RNKKIYYRSKDEYKS

-885 LCLFSVFRLDARP
+885 LTLFSVFRLDARP

-903 PEIEDDAYYGLY
+903 QEIVDDAYYGLY
-915 NTPTLNG
+915 DTPPYMG
-922 YYIP
+922 IPSW

>member
-1 MFELVTKNV
+1 MFELVTKDA

-195 EPYLLG
+195 DPYLLG
-201 ILLGDGHLGT
+201 V
-211 NYAIRICNPNTEIID
+211 
-226 MARSMGYECW
+226 S
-236 LPPSAKLDYRIRG
+236 
-249 KNLRENL
+249 LRHCKED
-256 SEMGL
+256 
-261 LGKLSYEKF
+261 KF
-270 IPEEYLYASREER
+270 IPEEYFYASKEER
-283 MELLRGLLDTDGS
+283 AELLC
-296 SDMQH
+296 
-301 GGIEYSTSSERL
+301 GILNIDEIPQNNYITIDYTTSRKRL
-313 AKDVK
+313 ADGIR
-318 FLVNSLGYV
+318 FLVNSLGYNCRV
-327 CKMRSRTTHFTY
+327 SRTINQYYRLYIKFG
-339 KGERKAGRTSYRI
+339 GE
-352 YIYYDENGADFF
+352 
-364 KAPSRKKNCKEHRER
+364 
-379 RSLRLLHYLESVEN
+379 RLLHYLESVEHI
-393 VGKKNCRCLLVSND
+393 GKKNCRCLLVSND

-617 KKEKEA
+617 EKEKEA
-623 GVTINQIVKSFT
+623 GITINQIVKSFT
-635 AFTGESADNLKLIAA
+635 AFTGESADNLKLISA

-687 NMVHQLWEN
+687 NMIHQLWEN

-720 PMAILRGN
+720 PMAIMRGN
-728 QCIAFKFFRGSPKE
+728 QCIALKFFRGDPKE

-754 DVPVDHFAFDAT
+754 KVPVEHFAFDAT
-766 GIGYYLKSYTS
+766 GIGYYLKAYTS
-777 GFPVTANRKPIQEI
+777 GFPVTANRRPIQEL
-791 DANGNPVT
+791 DSNGNQVM
-799 VEMYFNLRSQ
+799 VDNYFNLRSQ

-822 LSMAIDKNM
+822 ISMTIDKNM
-831 VIPYGKK
+831 IIPYGKK
-838 GRTRKLLDVLFDEI
+838 GRTRKLLDVFFDEI

-903 PEIEDDAYYGLY
+903 PEVEDDAYYGLY
-915 NTPTLNG
+915 NTPTFNG
-922 YYIP
+922 YIL

>member
-1 MFELVTKNV
+1 MFELVTKDA

-141 DCTVIQGKHISGL
+141 DCTVIQGEHISGL

-169 RKGSIRNI
+169 CKGSIRNI
-177 CFPICGPVDLNPK
+177 CFPICGPVDLKPK

-201 ILLGDGHLGT
+201 V
-211 NYAIRICNPNTEIID
+211 
-226 MARSMGYECW
+226 S
-236 LPPSAKLDYRIRG
+236 
-249 KNLRENL
+249 LRHCKED
-256 SEMGL
+256 
-261 LGKLSYEKF
+261 KF
-270 IPEEYLYASREER
+270 IPEEYFYASKEER
-283 MELLRGLLDTDGS
+283 AELLC
-296 SDMQH
+296 
-301 GGIEYSTSSERL
+301 GILNIDEIPQNNYITIDYTTSRKRL
-313 AKDVK
+313 ADGIR
-318 FLVNSLGYV
+318 FLVNSLGYNCRV
-327 CKMRSRTTHFTY
+327 SRTINQYYRLYIKFG
-339 KGERKAGRTSYRI
+339 GE
-352 YIYYDENGADFF
+352 
-364 KAPSRKKNCKEHRER
+364 
-379 RSLRLLHYLESVEN
+379 RLLHYLESVEH

-436 GYTGRF
+436 GYTGRL

-573 DDWYFRPEMNGVTR
+573 DDWYFRPEMNGKTR

-597 DIIWGDTPEEVAE
+597 DIIWGDSAEEVAE

-617 KKEKEA
+617 EKEKEA
-623 GVTINQIVKSFT
+623 GITINQIVKSFT
-635 AFTGESADNLKLIAA
+635 AFTGESADNLKLISA

-687 NMVHQLWEN
+687 NMIHQLWEN

-720 PMAILRGN
+720 PMAIMRGN
-728 QCIAFKFFRGSPKE
+728 QCIALKFFRGDPKE

-754 DVPVDHFAFDAT
+754 KVPVEHFAFDAT
-766 GIGYYLKSYTS
+766 GIGYYLKAYTS
-777 GFPVTANRKPIQEI
+777 GFPVTANRRPIQEL
-791 DANGNPVT
+791 DSNGNQVM
-799 VEMYFNLRSQ
+799 VDNYFNLRSQ

-822 LSMAIDKNM
+822 ISMAIDKNM
-831 VIPYGKK
+831 IIPYGKK
-838 GRTRKLLDVLFDEI
+838 GRTRKLLDVFFDEI

-903 PEIEDDAYYGLY
+903 PEVEDDAYYGLY
-915 NTPTLNG
+915 NTPTFNG
-922 YYIP
+922 YI

>member
-1 MFELVTKNV
+1 MFKLIDENT
-10 PFPKPYPG
+10 PFPKLYPG
-18 VTRKPPTVTD
+18 VSRKPPTVTD
-28 KGWDKVGGYTLREKV
+28 KGWDKVGDYTLRDKI
-43 DYMPQAGMQERV
+43 DFIPQAGMQERV
-55 VACQSNLIFLCGE
+55 VACNSNLIFLCGE

-103 GGTQRVLRI
+103 GGAQRVLRI

-141 DCTVIQGKHISGL
+141 DCTVIQGEHISGL

-177 CFPICGPVDLNPK
+177 CFPICGSVDFNQK

-201 ILLGDGHLGT
+201 V
-211 NYAIRICNPNTEIID
+211 
-226 MARSMGYECW
+226 S
-236 LPPSAKLDYRIRG
+236 
-249 KNLRENL
+249 LREHK
-256 SEMGL
+256 EDD
-261 LGKLSYEKF
+261 F
-270 IPEEYLYASREER
+270 IPKEYLFASKEER
-283 MELLRGLLDTDGS
+283 LELLC
-296 SDMQH
+296 
-301 GGIEYSTSSERL
+301 GILNINEIPQIHSVGIDYTTSSEKL
-313 AKDVK
+313 ANDIK
-318 FLVNSLGYV
+318 FLAQSLGYT
-327 CKMRSRTTHFTY
+327 CKMSKTY
-339 KGERKAGRTSYRI
+339 NSYYRI
-352 YIYYDENGADFF
+352 YIKLGG
-364 KAPSRKKNCKEHRER
+364 K
-379 RSLRLLHYLESVEN
+379 RLLHYLESVEY

-421 TYSMFLKALNGVGKQ
+421 TYSMFLKALNGIGKQ

-473 SADYPTFNWPQWNNS
+473 SVDYPTFNWPRWNNS

-497 VENPSEWDDFKDYA
+497 VENPGEWDLFKDYA

-573 DDWYFRPEMNGVTR
+573 DDWYFRPEMNGKTR
-587 YFYIKGDSEH
+587 YFYIKGDTEH
-597 DIIWGDTPEEVAE
+597 DIIWGNTAEEVAE
-610 RANISIT
+610 RANIEIT
-617 KKEKEA
+617 EKEKAA
-623 GVTINQIVKSFT
+623 GVTIHQIIKSFT
-635 AFTGESADNLKLIAA
+635 AFTGESADNLKLISA

-673 YAGPVDNEIVEVSR
+673 YAGPVENEAVEVSR
-687 NMVHQLWEN
+687 NMIHQLWEN

-701 ENMYALMDVSGGD
+701 ENMYALMDVSGGEM
-714 TESDDC
+714 ESDDC
-720 PMAILRGN
+720 PMAIMRGN
-728 QCIAFKFFRGSPKE
+728 QCIALKFFRGTPKE
-742 LVDFIDRTLDEY
+742 LVDFIDNTLEEY
-754 DVPVDHFAFDAT
+754 HVPVEHFAFDAT
-766 GIGYYLKSYTS
+766 GIGYYLKAYTS
-777 GFPVTANRKPIQEI
+777 GYPVTANRKPLQEL
-791 DANGNPVT
+791 DSNGNPVM
-799 VEMYFNLRSQ
+799 VDNYFNLRSQ

-822 LSMAIDKNM
+822 LSMAIDKNT

-838 GRTRKLLDVLFDEI
+838 GKQRMLLDVLFDEI
-852 NVFISTT
+852 NVFISTK
-859 RNKKIYYRSKDEYKA
+859 RNKKIYYRSKDEYKS

-885 LCLFSVFRLDARP
+885 LTLFSVFRLDARP

-903 PEIEDDAYYGLY
+903 QEIVDDAYYGLY
-915 NTPTLNG
+915 DTPPYMGTLSW
-922 YYIP
+922 

>member
-1 MFELVTKNV
+1 MFELVTKDA

-201 ILLGDGHLGT
+201 V
-211 NYAIRICNPNTEIID
+211 
-226 MARSMGYECW
+226 S
-236 LPPSAKLDYRIRG
+236 
-249 KNLRENL
+249 LRHCKED
-256 SEMGL
+256 
-261 LGKLSYEKF
+261 KF
-270 IPEEYLYASREER
+270 IPEEYFYASKEER
-283 MELLRGLLDTDGS
+283 AELLC
-296 SDMQH
+296 
-301 GGIEYSTSSERL
+301 GILNIDEIPQNNYITIDYTTSRKRL
-313 AKDVK
+313 ADGIR
-318 FLVNSLGYV
+318 FLVNSLGYNCRV
-327 CKMRSRTTHFTY
+327 SRTINQYYRLYIKFG
-339 KGERKAGRTSYRI
+339 GE
-352 YIYYDENGADFF
+352 
-364 KAPSRKKNCKEHRER
+364 
-379 RSLRLLHYLESVEN
+379 RLLHYLESVEH

-573 DDWYFRPEMNGVTR
+573 DDWYFRPEMNGKTR

-597 DIIWGDTPEEVAE
+597 DIIWGDSAEEVAE

-617 KKEKEA
+617 EKEKEA
-623 GVTINQIVKSFT
+623 GITINQIVKSFT
-635 AFTGESADNLKLIAA
+635 AFTGESADNLKLISA

-673 YAGPVDNEIVEVSR
+673 YAGPVDNEIIEVSR
-687 NMVHQLWEN
+687 NMIHQLWEN

-720 PMAILRGN
+720 PMAIMRGN
-728 QCIAFKFFRGSPKE
+728 QCIALKFFRGDPKE

-754 DVPVDHFAFDAT
+754 KVPVEHFAFDAT
-766 GIGYYLKSYTS
+766 GIGYYLKAYTS
-777 GFPVTANRKPIQEI
+777 GFPVTANRRPIQEL
-791 DANGNPVT
+791 DSNGNQVM
-799 VEMYFNLRSQ
+799 VDNYFNLRSQ

-822 LSMAIDKNM
+822 ISMAIDKNM
-831 VIPYGKK
+831 IIPYGKK
-838 GRTRKLLDVLFDEI
+838 GRTRKLLDVFFDEI
-852 NVFISTT
+852 NVFISIT

-903 PEIEDDAYYGLY
+903 PEVEDDAYYGLY
-915 NTPTLNG
+915 NTPTFNG
-922 YYIP
+922 YTW

>member
-18 VTRKPPTVTD
+18 VTRKPPTVSD
-28 KGWDKVGGYTLREKV
+28 KGWDKVGGYTLRDKI
-43 DYMPQAGMQERV
+43 DFIPQKGMQERV
-55 VACQSNLIFLCGE
+55 VACKSNLIFLCGE

-112 YEQGEKDVV
+112 YEQGEKEVV

-141 DCTVIQGKHISGL
+141 DCTVIQGEHISGL

-177 CFPICGPVDLNPK
+177 CFPICGPVDFNPK

-195 EPYLLG
+195 VPYLLG
-201 ILLGDGHLGT
+201 VS
-211 NYAIRICNPNTEIID
+211 IRDCKED
-226 MARSMGYECW
+226 
-236 LPPSAKLDYRIRG
+236 
-249 KNLRENL
+249 
-256 SEMGL
+256 
-261 LGKLSYEKF
+261 KF
-270 IPEEYLYASREER
+270 IPEEYFYASKEER
-283 MELLRGLLDTDGS
+283 AELLC
-296 SDMQH
+296 
-301 GGIEYSTSSERL
+301 GILNIDEIPQNNSITIDYTTSSKKL
-313 AKDVK
+313 ADGIR
-318 FLVNSLGYV
+318 FLVNSLGYNCRV
-327 CKMRSRTTHFTY
+327 SRTINQYYRLYIKFG
-339 KGERKAGRTSYRI
+339 GE
-352 YIYYDENGADFF
+352 
-364 KAPSRKKNCKEHRER
+364 
-379 RSLRLLHYLESVEN
+379 RLLHYLESVEN

-460 VEVMGNFGGCQYS
+460 VEVMGNFGGCKYS

-533 SYWFSRNRDSSG
+533 AYWFSRNRDSSG

-587 YFYIKGDSEH
+587 YFYIKGDSEN

-617 KKEKEA
+617 KKEQEA

-673 YAGPVDNEIVEVSR
+673 YAGPVDNEIIEVSR
-687 NMVHQLWEN
+687 NMVHQLWDN

-728 QCIAFKFFRGSPKE
+728 QCIALKFFRGSPKE

-754 DVPVDHFAFDAT
+754 KVPVENFAFDAT

-799 VEMYFNLRSQ
+799 VELYFNMRSQ
-809 LLGKMKVMFEKGE
+809 LLGKTKVMFEKGE

>member
-1 MFELVTKNV
+1 MFELVTKDA
-10 PFPKPYPG
+10 PFPKLYPG

-177 CFPICGPVDLNPK
+177 CFPICGPVDFNPK

-201 ILLGDGHLGT
+201 V
-211 NYAIRICNPNTEIID
+211 
-226 MARSMGYECW
+226 S
-236 LPPSAKLDYRIRG
+236 
-249 KNLRENL
+249 LRACKED
-256 SEMGL
+256 
-261 LGKLSYEKF
+261 KF
-270 IPEEYLYASREER
+270 IPKEYFYASKEER
-283 MELLRGLLDTDGS
+283 AELLC
-296 SDMQH
+296 
-301 GGIEYSTSSERL
+301 GILNIDEIPQNNSITIDYTTSSKRL
-313 AKDVK
+313 ADGIR
-318 FLVNSLGYV
+318 FLVNSLGYNCRV
-327 CKMRSRTTHFTY
+327 SRIINQYYRLYIKFG
-339 KGERKAGRTSYRI
+339 GE
-352 YIYYDENGADFF
+352 
-364 KAPSRKKNCKEHRER
+364 
-379 RSLRLLHYLESVEN
+379 RLLHYLESVEN

-573 DDWYFRPEMNGVTR
+573 DDWYFRPEMNGKTR

-597 DIIWGDTPEEVAE
+597 NILWGDTPEEVAE

-617 KKEKEA
+617 EKEKEA
-623 GVTINQIVKSFT
+623 GITINQIVKSFT
-635 AFTGESADNLKLIAA
+635 AFTGESADNLKLISA

-687 NMVHQLWEN
+687 NMIHQLWEN

-720 PMAILRGN
+720 PMAIMRGN
-728 QCIAFKFFRGSPKE
+728 QCIALKFFRGDPKE

-754 DVPVDHFAFDAT
+754 KVPVEHFAFDAT
-766 GIGYYLKSYTS
+766 GIGYYLKAYTS
-777 GFPVTANRKPIQEI
+777 GFPVTANRRPIQEL
-791 DANGNPVT
+791 DSNGNPVM
-799 VEMYFNLRSQ
+799 VDNYFNLRSQ

-822 LSMAIDKNM
+822 ISMAIDKNM
-831 VIPYGKK
+831 IIPYGKK
-838 GRTRKLLDVLFDEI
+838 GRTRKLLDVFFDEI

-903 PEIEDDAYYGLY
+903 PEVEDDAYYGLY
-915 NTPTLNG
+915 NTPTFNG
-922 YYIP
+922 YIL

>member
-1 MFELVTKNV
+1 MFELVTKDA

-201 ILLGDGHLGT
+201 V
-211 NYAIRICNPNTEIID
+211 
-226 MARSMGYECW
+226 S
-236 LPPSAKLDYRIRG
+236 
-249 KNLRENL
+249 LRHCKED
-256 SEMGL
+256 
-261 LGKLSYEKF
+261 KF
-270 IPEEYLYASREER
+270 IPEEYFYASKEER
-283 MELLRGLLDTDGS
+283 AELLC
-296 SDMQH
+296 
-301 GGIEYSTSSERL
+301 GILNIDEIPQNNYITIDYTTSRKRL
-313 AKDVK
+313 ADGIR
-318 FLVNSLGYV
+318 FLVNSLGYNCRV
-327 CKMRSRTTHFTY
+327 SRTINQYYRLYIKFG
-339 KGERKAGRTSYRI
+339 GE
-352 YIYYDENGADFF
+352 
-364 KAPSRKKNCKEHRER
+364 
-379 RSLRLLHYLESVEN
+379 RLLHYLESVEN

-617 KKEKEA
+617 EKEKEA
-623 GVTINQIVKSFT
+623 GITINQIVKSFT
-635 AFTGESADNLKLIAA
+635 AFTGESADNLKLISA

-687 NMVHQLWEN
+687 NMIHQLWEN

-720 PMAILRGN
+720 PMAIMRGN
-728 QCIAFKFFRGSPKE
+728 QCIALKFFRGDPKE

-754 DVPVDHFAFDAT
+754 KVPVEHFAFDAT
-766 GIGYYLKSYTS
+766 GIGYYLKAYTS
-777 GFPVTANRKPIQEI
+777 GFPVTANRRPIQEL
-791 DANGNPVT
+791 DSNGNPVM
-799 VEMYFNLRSQ
+799 VDNYFNLRSQ

-822 LSMAIDKNM
+822 ISMTIDKNM
-831 VIPYGKK
+831 IIPYGKK
-838 GRTRKLLDVLFDEI
+838 GRTRKLLDVFFDEI

-903 PEIEDDAYYGLY
+903 PEVEDDAYYGLY
-915 NTPTLNG
+915 NTPTFNG
-922 YYIP
+922 YI

>member
-1 MFELVTKNV
+1 MFKLIDENT
-10 PFPKPYPG
+10 PFPKLYPG
-18 VTRKPPTVTD
+18 VSRKPPTVTD
-28 KGWDKVGGYTLREKV
+28 KGWDKVGDYTLRDKI
-43 DYMPQAGMQERV
+43 DFIPQAGMQERV
-55 VACQSNLIFLCGE
+55 VACNSNLIFLCGE

-141 DCTVIQGKHISGL
+141 DCTVIQGEHISGL

-169 RKGSIRNI
+169 RKGGIRNI
-177 CFPICGPVDLNPK
+177 CFPICGSVDFNQK

-201 ILLGDGHLGT
+201 V
-211 NYAIRICNPNTEIID
+211 
-226 MARSMGYECW
+226 S
-236 LPPSAKLDYRIRG
+236 
-249 KNLRENL
+249 LREHK
-256 SEMGL
+256 EDD
-261 LGKLSYEKF
+261 F
-270 IPEEYLYASREER
+270 IPKEYLFASKEER
-283 MELLRGLLDTDGS
+283 LELLC
-296 SDMQH
+296 
-301 GGIEYSTSSERL
+301 GILNINEIPQIHSVGIDYTTSSEKL
-313 AKDVK
+313 ANDIK
-318 FLVNSLGYV
+318 FLAQSLGYT
-327 CKMRSRTTHFTY
+327 CKMSKTY
-339 KGERKAGRTSYRI
+339 NSYYRI
-352 YIYYDENGADFF
+352 YIKLGG
-364 KAPSRKKNCKEHRER
+364 K
-379 RSLRLLHYLESVEN
+379 RLLHYLESVEH

-421 TYSMFLKALNGVGKQ
+421 TYSMFLKALNGIGKQ

-473 SADYPTFNWPQWNNS
+473 SVDYPTFNWPRWNNS

-497 VENPSEWDDFKDYA
+497 VENPGEWDLFKDYA

-573 DDWYFRPEMNGVTR
+573 DDWYFRPEMNGKTR
-587 YFYIKGDSEH
+587 YFYIKGDTEH
-597 DIIWGDTPEEVAE
+597 DIIWGNTAEEVAE
-610 RANISIT
+610 RANIEIT
-617 KKEKEA
+617 EKEKAA
-623 GVTINQIVKSFT
+623 GVTIHQIIKSFT
-635 AFTGESADNLKLIAA
+635 AFTGESADNLKLISA

-673 YAGPVDNEIVEVSR
+673 YAGPVENEAVEVSR
-687 NMVHQLWEN
+687 NMIHQLWEN

-701 ENMYALMDVSGGD
+701 ENMYALMDVSGGEM
-714 TESDDC
+714 ESDDC
-720 PMAILRGN
+720 PMAIMRGN
-728 QCIAFKFFRGSPKE
+728 QCIALKFFRGTPKE
-742 LVDFIDRTLDEY
+742 LVDFIDNTLEEY
-754 DVPVDHFAFDAT
+754 HVPVEHFAFDAT
-766 GIGYYLKSYTS
+766 GIGYYLKAYTS
-777 GFPVTANRKPIQEI
+777 GYPVTANRKPLQEL
-791 DANGNPVT
+791 DSNGNPVM
-799 VEMYFNLRSQ
+799 VDNYFNLRSQ

-822 LSMAIDKNM
+822 LSMAIDKNT

-838 GRTRKLLDVLFDEI
+838 GKQRMLLDVLFDEI
-852 NVFISTT
+852 NVFISTK
-859 RNKKIYYRSKDEYKA
+859 RNKKIYYRSKDEYKS

-885 LCLFSVFRLDARP
+885 LTLFSVFRLDARP

-903 PEIEDDAYYGLY
+903 QEIVDDAYYGLY
-915 NTPTLNG
+915 DTPPYMGTLSW
-922 YYIP
+922 

>member
-1 MFELVTKNV
+1 MFELVTKDA

-141 DCTVIQGKHISGL
+141 DCTVIQGEHISGL

-201 ILLGDGHLGT
+201 V
-211 NYAIRICNPNTEIID
+211 
-226 MARSMGYECW
+226 S
-236 LPPSAKLDYRIRG
+236 
-249 KNLRENL
+249 LRHCKED
-256 SEMGL
+256 
-261 LGKLSYEKF
+261 KF
-270 IPEEYLYASREER
+270 IPEEYFYASKEER
-283 MELLRGLLDTDGS
+283 AELLC
-296 SDMQH
+296 
-301 GGIEYSTSSERL
+301 GILNIDEIPQNNYITIDYTTSRKRL
-313 AKDVK
+313 ADGIR
-318 FLVNSLGYV
+318 FLVNSLGYNCRV
-327 CKMRSRTTHFTY
+327 SRTINQYYRLYIKFG
-339 KGERKAGRTSYRI
+339 GE
-352 YIYYDENGADFF
+352 
-364 KAPSRKKNCKEHRER
+364 
-379 RSLRLLHYLESVEN
+379 RLLHYLESVEN

-421 TYSMFLKALNGVGKQ
+421 TYSMFLKALNGIGRQ

-597 DIIWGDTPEEVAE
+597 DIIWGDIPEEVAE

-617 KKEKEA
+617 EKEKEA
-623 GVTINQIVKSFT
+623 GITINQIVKSFT
-635 AFTGESADNLKLIAA
+635 AFTGESADNLKLISA

-687 NMVHQLWEN
+687 NMIHQLWEN

-720 PMAILRGN
+720 PMAIMRGN
-728 QCIAFKFFRGSPKE
+728 QCIALKFFRGDPKE

-754 DVPVDHFAFDAT
+754 KVPVEHFAFDAT
-766 GIGYYLKSYTS
+766 GIGYYLKAYTS
-777 GFPVTANRKPIQEI
+777 GFPVTANRRPIQEL
-791 DANGNPVT
+791 DSNGNQVM
-799 VEMYFNLRSQ
+799 VDNYFNLRSQ

-822 LSMAIDKNM
+822 ISMAIDKNM
-831 VIPYGKK
+831 IIPYGKK
-838 GRTRKLLDVLFDEI
+838 GRTRKLLDVFFDEI
-852 NVFISTT
+852 NVFTSIT

-903 PEIEDDAYYGLY
+903 PEVEDDAYYGLY
-915 NTPTLNG
+915 NTPTFNG
-922 YYIP
+922 YTW

>member
-1 MFELVTKNV
+1 MFELVTKDA

-177 CFPICGPVDLNPK
+177 CFPICGPVDFNPK
-190 KELKI
+190 KKLKI

-201 ILLGDGHLGT
+201 V
-211 NYAIRICNPNTEIID
+211 
-226 MARSMGYECW
+226 S
-236 LPPSAKLDYRIRG
+236 
-249 KNLRENL
+249 LRACKED
-256 SEMGL
+256 
-261 LGKLSYEKF
+261 KF
-270 IPEEYLYASREER
+270 IPEEYFYASKEER
-283 MELLRGLLDTDGS
+283 AELLC
-296 SDMQH
+296 
-301 GGIEYSTSSERL
+301 GILNIDEIPQNNSITIDYTTSSKKL
-313 AKDVK
+313 ANGIR
-318 FLVNSLGYV
+318 FLVNSLGYNCRV
-327 CKMRSRTTHFTY
+327 RRTINQYYRLYIKFG
-339 KGERKAGRTSYRI
+339 GE
-352 YIYYDENGADFF
+352 
-364 KAPSRKKNCKEHRER
+364 
-379 RSLRLLHYLESVEN
+379 RLLHYLESVEN

-617 KKEKEA
+617 KKEQEA

-635 AFTGESADNLKLIAA
+635 AFTGESADNLKLISA

-687 NMVHQLWEN
+687 NMIHQLWEN

-720 PMAILRGN
+720 PMAIMRGN
-728 QCIAFKFFRGSPKE
+728 QCIALKFFRGDPKE

-754 DVPVDHFAFDAT
+754 KVPVEHFAFDAT
-766 GIGYYLKSYTS
+766 GIGYYLKAYTS
-777 GFPVTANRKPIQEI
+777 GFPVTANRRPIQEL
-791 DANGNPVT
+791 DPNGNPVM
-799 VEMYFNLRSQ
+799 VDNYFNLRSQ

-822 LSMAIDKNM
+822 ISMAIDKNM
-831 VIPYGKK
+831 IIPYGKK
-838 GRTRKLLDVLFDEI
+838 GRTRKLLDVFFDEI
-852 NVFISTT
+852 NVFISIT

-903 PEIEDDAYYGLY
+903 PEVEDDAYYGLY
-915 NTPTLNG
+915 NTPTFNG
-922 YYIP
+922 YI

>member
-1 MFELVTKNV
+1 MFKLIDENT
-10 PFPKPYPG
+10 PFPKLYPG
-18 VTRKPPTVTD
+18 VSRKPPTVSD
-28 KGWDKVGGYTLREKV
+28 KGWDKVGDYTLRDKI
-43 DYMPQAGMQERV
+43 DFIPQAGMQERV
-55 VACQSNLIFLCGE
+55 VACNSNLIFLCGE

-91 DIKVGDVICGSN
+91 DIRVGDVICGSN

-141 DCTVIQGKHISGL
+141 DCTVIQGEHISGL

-169 RKGSIRNI
+169 RKGGIRNI
-177 CFPICGPVDLNPK
+177 CFPICGSVDFNQK

-201 ILLGDGHLGT
+201 V
-211 NYAIRICNPNTEIID
+211 
-226 MARSMGYECW
+226 S
-236 LPPSAKLDYRIRG
+236 
-249 KNLRENL
+249 LREHK
-256 SEMGL
+256 EDD
-261 LGKLSYEKF
+261 F
-270 IPEEYLYASREER
+270 IPKEYLFASKEER
-283 MELLRGLLDTDGS
+283 LELLC
-296 SDMQH
+296 
-301 GGIEYSTSSERL
+301 GILNINEIPQIHSVGIDYTTSSEKL
-313 AKDVK
+313 ANDIK
-318 FLVNSLGYV
+318 FLAQSLGYT
-327 CKMRSRTTHFTY
+327 CKISKTY
-339 KGERKAGRTSYRI
+339 NSYYRI
-352 YIYYDENGADFF
+352 YIKLGG
-364 KAPSRKKNCKEHRER
+364 K
-379 RSLRLLHYLESVEN
+379 RLLHYLESVEH

-421 TYSMFLKALNGVGKQ
+421 TYSMFLKALNGIGKQ

-473 SADYPTFNWPQWNNS
+473 SVDYPTFNWPRWNNS

-497 VENPSEWDDFKDYA
+497 VENPGEWDLFKDYA

-573 DDWYFRPEMNGVTR
+573 DDWYFRPEMNGKTR
-587 YFYIKGDSEH
+587 YFYIKGDTEH
-597 DIIWGDTPEEVAE
+597 DIIWGNTAEEVAE
-610 RANISIT
+610 RANIEIT
-617 KKEKEA
+617 EKEKAA
-623 GVTINQIVKSFT
+623 GVTIHQIIKSFT
-635 AFTGESADNLKLIAA
+635 AFTGESADNLKLISA

-673 YAGPVDNEIVEVSR
+673 YAGPVENEAVEVSR
-687 NMVHQLWEN
+687 NMIHQLWEN

-701 ENMYALMDVSGGD
+701 ENMYALMDVSGGEM
-714 TESDDC
+714 ESDDC
-720 PMAILRGN
+720 PMAIMRGN
-728 QCIAFKFFRGSPKE
+728 QCIALKFFRGTPKE
-742 LVDFIDRTLDEY
+742 LVDFIDNTLEEY
-754 DVPVDHFAFDAT
+754 HVPVEHFAFDAT
-766 GIGYYLKSYTS
+766 GIGYYLKAYTS
-777 GFPVTANRKPIQEI
+777 GYPVTANRKPLQEL
-791 DANGNPVT
+791 DSNGNPVM
-799 VEMYFNLRSQ
+799 VDNYFNLRSQ

-822 LSMAIDKNM
+822 LSMAIDKNT

-838 GRTRKLLDVLFDEI
+838 GKQRMLLDVLFDEI
-852 NVFISTT
+852 NVFISTK
-859 RNKKIYYRSKDEYKA
+859 RNKKIYYRSKDEYKS

-885 LCLFSVFRLDARP
+885 LTLFSVFRLDARP

-903 PEIEDDAYYGLY
+903 QEIVDDAYYGLY
-915 NTPTLNG
+915 DTPPYMG
-922 YYIP
+922 IRSW

>member
-1 MFELVTKNV
+1 MFELVTKDA

-112 YEQGEKDVV
+112 YEQGEKEVV

-201 ILLGDGHLGT
+201 V
-211 NYAIRICNPNTEIID
+211 
-226 MARSMGYECW
+226 S
-236 LPPSAKLDYRIRG
+236 
-249 KNLRENL
+249 LRVCKED
-256 SEMGL
+256 
-261 LGKLSYEKF
+261 KF
-270 IPEEYLYASREER
+270 IPEEYFYASKEER
-283 MELLRGLLDTDGS
+283 AELLCGILNLDEIPQNNSNIIDYT
-296 SDMQH
+296 
-301 GGIEYSTSSERL
+301 TSSKRL
-313 AKDVK
+313 ADGIR
-318 FLVNSLGYV
+318 FLVNSLGYNCRV
-327 CKMRSRTTHFTY
+327 SRTINQY
-339 KGERKAGRTSYRI
+339 YRL
-352 YIYYDENGADFF
+352 YIKFGG
-364 KAPSRKKNCKEHRER
+364 K
-379 RSLRLLHYLESVEN
+379 RLLHYLESVEN

-573 DDWYFRPEMNGVTR
+573 DDWYFRPEMNGKTR

-597 DIIWGDTPEEVAE
+597 DILWGDTPEEVAE

-617 KKEKEA
+617 EKEKEA
-623 GVTINQIVKSFT
+623 GITINQIVKSFT
-635 AFTGESADNLKLIAA
+635 AFTGESADNLKLISA

-687 NMVHQLWEN
+687 NMIHQLWEN

-720 PMAILRGN
+720 PMAIMRGN
-728 QCIAFKFFRGSPKE
+728 QCIALKFFRGDPKE

-754 DVPVDHFAFDAT
+754 KVPVEHFAFDAT
-766 GIGYYLKSYTS
+766 GIGYYLKAYTS
-777 GFPVTANRKPIQEI
+777 GFPVTANRRPIQEL
-791 DANGNPVT
+791 DSNGNQVM
-799 VEMYFNLRSQ
+799 VDNYFNLRSQ

-822 LSMAIDKNM
+822 ISMAIDKNM
-831 VIPYGKK
+831 IIPYGKK
-838 GRTRKLLDVLFDEI
+838 GRTRKLLDVFFDEI

-903 PEIEDDAYYGLY
+903 PEVEDDAYYGLY
-915 NTPTLNG
+915 NTPTFNG
-922 YYIP
+922 YI

>member
-1 MFELVTKNV
+1 MFKLIDENT
-10 PFPKPYPG
+10 PFPKLYPG
-18 VTRKPPTVTD
+18 VSRKPPTVSD
-28 KGWDKVGGYTLREKV
+28 KGWDKVGDYTLRDKI
-43 DYMPQAGMQERV
+43 DFIPQAGMQERV
-55 VACQSNLIFLCGE
+55 VACNSNLIFLCGE

-91 DIKVGDVICGSN
+91 DIRVGDVICGSN

-141 DCTVIQGKHISGL
+141 DCTVIQGEHISGL

-169 RKGSIRNI
+169 RKGGIRNI
-177 CFPICGPVDLNPK
+177 CFPICGSVDFNQK

-201 ILLGDGHLGT
+201 V
-211 NYAIRICNPNTEIID
+211 
-226 MARSMGYECW
+226 S
-236 LPPSAKLDYRIRG
+236 
-249 KNLRENL
+249 LREHK
-256 SEMGL
+256 EDD
-261 LGKLSYEKF
+261 F
-270 IPEEYLYASREER
+270 IPKEYLFASKEER
-283 MELLRGLLDTDGS
+283 LELLC
-296 SDMQH
+296 
-301 GGIEYSTSSERL
+301 GILNINEIPQIHSVGIDYTTSSEKL
-313 AKDVK
+313 ANDIK
-318 FLVNSLGYV
+318 FLAQSLGYT
-327 CKMRSRTTHFTY
+327 CKMSKTY
-339 KGERKAGRTSYRI
+339 NSYYRI
-352 YIYYDENGADFF
+352 YIKLGG
-364 KAPSRKKNCKEHRER
+364 K
-379 RSLRLLHYLESVEN
+379 RLLHYLESVEH

-421 TYSMFLKALNGVGKQ
+421 TYSMFLKALNGIGKQ

-473 SADYPTFNWPQWNNS
+473 SVDYPTFNWPRWNNS

-497 VENPSEWDDFKDYA
+497 VENPGEWDLFKDYA

-573 DDWYFRPEMNGVTR
+573 DDWYFRPEMNGKTR
-587 YFYIKGDSEH
+587 YFYIKGDTEH
-597 DIIWGDTPEEVAE
+597 DIIWGNTAEEVAE
-610 RANISIT
+610 RANIEIT
-617 KKEKEA
+617 EKEKAA
-623 GVTINQIVKSFT
+623 GVTIHQIIKSFT
-635 AFTGESADNLKLIAA
+635 AFTGESADNLKLISA

-673 YAGPVDNEIVEVSR
+673 YAGPVENEAVEVSR
-687 NMVHQLWEN
+687 NMIHQLWEN

-701 ENMYALMDVSGGD
+701 ENMYALMDVSGGEM
-714 TESDDC
+714 ESDDC
-720 PMAILRGN
+720 PMAIMRGN
-728 QCIAFKFFRGSPKE
+728 QCIALKFFRGTPKE
-742 LVDFIDRTLDEY
+742 LVDFIDNTLDEY
-754 DVPVDHFAFDAT
+754 HVPVEHFAFDAT
-766 GIGYYLKSYTS
+766 GIGYYLKAYTS
-777 GFPVTANRKPIQEI
+777 GYPVTANRKPLQEL
-791 DANGNPVT
+791 DSNGNPVM
-799 VEMYFNLRSQ
+799 VDNYFNLRSQ

-822 LSMAIDKNM
+822 LSMAIDKNT

-838 GRTRKLLDVLFDEI
+838 GKQRMLLDVLFDEI
-852 NVFISTT
+852 NVFISTK
-859 RNKKIYYRSKDEYKA
+859 RNKKIYYRSKDEYKS

-885 LCLFSVFRLDARP
+885 LTLFSVFRLDARP

-903 PEIEDDAYYGLY
+903 QEIVDDAYYGLY
-915 NTPTLNG
+915 DTPPYMG
-922 YYIP
+922 IPSW

>member
-1 MFELVTKNV
+1 MCVFKLIDENT
-10 PFPKPYPG
+10 PFPKLYPG
-18 VTRKPPTVTD
+18 VSRKPPTVTD
-28 KGWDKVGGYTLREKV
+28 KGWDKVGDYTLRDKI
-43 DYMPQAGMQERV
+43 DFIPQAGMQERV
-55 VACQSNLIFLCGE
+55 VACNSNLIFLCGE

-141 DCTVIQGKHISGL
+141 DCTVIQGEHISGL

-169 RKGSIRNI
+169 CKGSIRNI
-177 CFPICGPVDLNPK
+177 CFPICGSVDFNQK

-201 ILLGDGHLGT
+201 V
-211 NYAIRICNPNTEIID
+211 
-226 MARSMGYECW
+226 S
-236 LPPSAKLDYRIRG
+236 
-249 KNLRENL
+249 LREYT
-256 SEMGL
+256 GD
-261 LGKLSYEKF
+261 KY
-270 IPEEYLYASREER
+270 IPKEYLFASKKER
-283 MELLRGLLDTDGS
+283 LELLC
-296 SDMQH
+296 
-301 GGIEYSTSSERL
+301 GILNINEIPQKHSVRIDYSTSSEKL
-313 AKDVK
+313 ANDIK
-318 FLVNSLGYV
+318 FLAQSLGYP
-327 CKMRSRTTHFTY
+327 CKMSKTY
-339 KGERKAGRTSYRI
+339 NSYYRI
-352 YIYYDENGADFF
+352 YIKLGG
-364 KAPSRKKNCKEHRER
+364 K
-379 RSLRLLHYLESVEN
+379 RLFHYLESVEH
-393 VGKKNCRCLLVSND
+393 VGKKKCRCLLVSND

-421 TYSMFLKALNGVGKQ
+421 TYSMFLKALNGIGKQ

-473 SADYPTFNWPQWNNS
+473 SVDYPTFNWPRWNNS

-497 VENPSEWDDFKDYA
+497 VENPGEWDLFKDYA

-573 DDWYFRPEMNGVTR
+573 DDWYFRPEMNGKTR
-587 YFYIKGDSEH
+587 YFYIKGDTEH
-597 DIIWGDTPEEVAE
+597 DIIWGNTAEEVAE
-610 RANISIT
+610 RANIEIT
-617 KKEKEA
+617 EKEKAA
-623 GVTINQIVKSFT
+623 GVTIHQIIKSFT
-635 AFTGESADNLKLIAA
+635 AFTGESADNLKLISA

-673 YAGPVDNEIVEVSR
+673 YAGPVENEAVEVSR
-687 NMVHQLWEN
+687 NMIHQLWEN

-701 ENMYALMDVSGGD
+701 ENMYALMDVSGGEM
-714 TESDDC
+714 ESDDC
-720 PMAILRGN
+720 PMAIMRGN
-728 QCIAFKFFRGSPKE
+728 QCIALKFFRGTPKE
-742 LVDFIDRTLDEY
+742 LVDFIDNTLEEY
-754 DVPVDHFAFDAT
+754 HVPVEHFAFDAT
-766 GIGYYLKSYTS
+766 GIGYYLKAYTS
-777 GFPVTANRKPIQEI
+777 GYPVTANRKPLQEL
-791 DANGNPVT
+791 DSNGNPVM
-799 VEMYFNLRSQ
+799 VDNYFNLRSQ

-822 LSMAIDKNM
+822 LSMAIDKNT

-838 GRTRKLLDVLFDEI
+838 GKQRMLLDVLFDEI
-852 NVFISTT
+852 NVFISTK
-859 RNKKIYYRSKDEYKA
+859 RNKKIYYRSKDEYKS

-885 LCLFSVFRLDARP
+885 LTLFSVFRLDARP

-903 PEIEDDAYYGLY
+903 QEIVDDAYYGLY
-915 NTPTLNG
+915 DTPPYMGTLSW
-922 YYIP
+922 

>member
-1 MFELVTKNV
+1 MCVFKLIDENT
-10 PFPKPYPG
+10 PFPKLYPG
-18 VTRKPPTVTD
+18 VSRKPPTVTD
-28 KGWDKVGGYTLREKV
+28 KGWDKVGDYTLRDKI
-43 DYMPQAGMQERV
+43 DFIPQAGMQERV
-55 VACQSNLIFLCGE
+55 VACNSNLIFLCGE

-91 DIKVGDVICGSN
+91 DVKVGDVICGSN

-141 DCTVIQGKHISGL
+141 DCTVIQGEHISGL

-177 CFPICGPVDLNPK
+177 CFPICGSVDFNQK

-201 ILLGDGHLGT
+201 V
-211 NYAIRICNPNTEIID
+211 
-226 MARSMGYECW
+226 S
-236 LPPSAKLDYRIRG
+236 
-249 KNLRENL
+249 LREHK
-256 SEMGL
+256 EDD
-261 LGKLSYEKF
+261 F
-270 IPEEYLYASREER
+270 IPKEYLFASKEER
-283 MELLRGLLDTDGS
+283 LELLC
-296 SDMQH
+296 
-301 GGIEYSTSSERL
+301 GILNINEIPQKHSVGIDYTTSSEKL
-313 AKDVK
+313 ANDIK
-318 FLVNSLGYV
+318 FLAQSLGYT
-327 CKMRSRTTHFTY
+327 CKMSKTY
-339 KGERKAGRTSYRI
+339 NSYYRI
-352 YIYYDENGADFF
+352 YIKLGG
-364 KAPSRKKNCKEHRER
+364 K
-379 RSLRLLHYLESVEN
+379 RLLHYLESVEHI
-393 VGKKNCRCLLVSND
+393 GKKNCRCLLVSNE

-421 TYSMFLKALNGVGKQ
+421 TYSMFLKALNGIGKQ

-473 SADYPTFNWPQWNNS
+473 SVDYPTFNWPRWNNS

-497 VENPSEWDDFKDYA
+497 VENPGEWDLFKDYA

-573 DDWYFRPEMNGVTR
+573 DDWYFRPEMNGKTR
-587 YFYIKGDSEH
+587 YFYIKGDTEH
-597 DIIWGDTPEEVAE
+597 DIIWGNTAEEVAE
-610 RANISIT
+610 RANIEIT
-617 KKEKEA
+617 EKEKAA
-623 GVTINQIVKSFT
+623 GVTIHQIIKSFT
-635 AFTGESADNLKLIAA
+635 AFTGESADNLKLISA

-673 YAGPVDNEIVEVSR
+673 YAGPVENEAVEVSR
-687 NMVHQLWEN
+687 NMIHQLWEN

-701 ENMYALMDVSGGD
+701 ENMYALMDVSGGEM
-714 TESDDC
+714 ESDDC
-720 PMAILRGN
+720 PMAIMRGN
-728 QCIAFKFFRGSPKE
+728 QCIALKFFRGTPKE
-742 LVDFIDRTLDEY
+742 LVDFIDNTLEEY
-754 DVPVDHFAFDAT
+754 HVPVEHFAFDAT
-766 GIGYYLKSYTS
+766 GIGYYLKAYTS
-777 GFPVTANRKPIQEI
+777 GYPVTANRKPLQEL
-791 DANGNPVT
+791 DSNGNPVM
-799 VEMYFNLRSQ
+799 VDNYFNMRSQ

-822 LSMAIDKNM
+822 LSMAIDKNT

-838 GRTRKLLDVLFDEI
+838 GKQRMLLDVLFDEI
-852 NVFISTT
+852 NVFISTK
-859 RNKKIYYRSKDEYKA
+859 RNKKIYYRSKDEYKS

-885 LCLFSVFRLDARP
+885 LTLFSVFRLDARP

-903 PEIEDDAYYGLY
+903 QEIVDDAYYGLY
-915 NTPTLNG
+915 DTPPYMGTLSW
-922 YYIP
+922 

>member
-1 MFELVTKNV
+1 MFELVTKDA

-201 ILLGDGHLGT
+201 V
-211 NYAIRICNPNTEIID
+211 
-226 MARSMGYECW
+226 S
-236 LPPSAKLDYRIRG
+236 
-249 KNLRENL
+249 LRHCKED
-256 SEMGL
+256 
-261 LGKLSYEKF
+261 KF
-270 IPEEYLYASREER
+270 IPEEYFYASKEER
-283 MELLRGLLDTDGS
+283 AELLC
-296 SDMQH
+296 
-301 GGIEYSTSSERL
+301 GILNIDEIPQNNYITIDYTTSHKRL
-313 AKDVK
+313 ADGIR
-318 FLVNSLGYV
+318 FLVNSLGYNCRV
-327 CKMRSRTTHFTY
+327 SRTINQYYRLYIKFG
-339 KGERKAGRTSYRI
+339 GE
-352 YIYYDENGADFF
+352 
-364 KAPSRKKNCKEHRER
+364 
-379 RSLRLLHYLESVEN
+379 RLLHYLESVEH

-573 DDWYFRPEMNGVTR
+573 DDWYFRPEMNGKTR

-597 DIIWGDTPEEVAE
+597 DILWGDTPEEVAE

-617 KKEKEA
+617 EKEKEA
-623 GVTINQIVKSFT
+623 GITINQIVKSFT
-635 AFTGESADNLKLIAA
+635 AFTGESADNLKLISA

-673 YAGPVDNEIVEVSR
+673 YAGPVDNEIAEVSR

-720 PMAILRGN
+720 PMAIMRGN
-728 QCIAFKFFRGSPKE
+728 QCIALKFFRGDPKE

-754 DVPVDHFAFDAT
+754 KVPVEHFAFDAT
-766 GIGYYLKSYTS
+766 GIGYYLKAYTS
-777 GFPVTANRKPIQEI
+777 GFPVTANRRPIQEL
-791 DANGNPVT
+791 DSNGNQVM
-799 VEMYFNLRSQ
+799 VDNYFNLRSQ

-822 LSMAIDKNM
+822 ISMAIDKNM
-831 VIPYGKK
+831 IIPYGKK
-838 GRTRKLLDVLFDEI
+838 GRTRKLLDVFFDEI

-903 PEIEDDAYYGLY
+903 PEVEDDAYYGLY
-915 NTPTLNG
+915 NTPTFNG
-922 YYIP
+922 YTW

>member
-1 MFELVTKNV
+1 MFKLIDENT
-10 PFPKPYPG
+10 PFPKLYPG
-18 VTRKPPTVTD
+18 VSRKPPTVTD
-28 KGWDKVGGYTLREKV
+28 KGWDKVGDYTLRDKI
-43 DYMPQAGMQERV
+43 DFIPQAGMQERV
-55 VACQSNLIFLCGE
+55 VACNSNLIFLCGE

-91 DIKVGDVICGSN
+91 DVKVGDVICGSN

-141 DCTVIQGKHISGL
+141 DCTVIQGEHISGL

-177 CFPICGPVDLNPK
+177 CFPICGSVDFNPK

-201 ILLGDGHLGT
+201 V
-211 NYAIRICNPNTEIID
+211 
-226 MARSMGYECW
+226 S
-236 LPPSAKLDYRIRG
+236 
-249 KNLRENL
+249 LREHK
-256 SEMGL
+256 EDD
-261 LGKLSYEKF
+261 F
-270 IPEEYLYASREER
+270 IPKEYLFASKEER
-283 MELLRGLLDTDGS
+283 LELLC
-296 SDMQH
+296 
-301 GGIEYSTSSERL
+301 GILNINEIPQKHSVGIDYTTSSEKL
-313 AKDVK
+313 ANDIK
-318 FLVNSLGYV
+318 FLAQSLGYT
-327 CKMRSRTTHFTY
+327 CKMSKTY
-339 KGERKAGRTSYRI
+339 NSYYRI
-352 YIYYDENGADFF
+352 YIKLGG
-364 KAPSRKKNCKEHRER
+364 K
-379 RSLRLLHYLESVEN
+379 RLLHYLESVEH

-407 DHLYITDDFLVTHN
+407 DHLYITDNFLVTHN

-473 SADYPTFNWPQWNNS
+473 SVDYPTFNWPRWNNS

-497 VENPSEWDDFKDYA
+497 GENPGEWDLFKDYA

-573 DDWYFRPEMNGVTR
+573 DDWYFRPEMNGKTR
-587 YFYIKGDSEH
+587 YFYIKGDTEH
-597 DIIWGDTPEEVAE
+597 DIIWGNTAEEVAE
-610 RANISIT
+610 RANIEIT
-617 KKEKEA
+617 EKEEAA
-623 GVTINQIVKSFT
+623 GVTIHQIVKSFT
-635 AFTGESADNLKLIAA
+635 AFTGESADNLKLISA

-673 YAGPVDNEIVEVSR
+673 YAGPVENEAVEVSR
-687 NMVHQLWEN
+687 NMIHQLWEN

-701 ENMYALMDVSGGD
+701 ENMYALMDVSGGEM
-714 TESDDC
+714 ESDDC
-720 PMAILRGN
+720 PMAIMRGN
-728 QCIAFKFFRGSPKE
+728 QCIALKFFRGTPKE
-742 LVDFIDRTLDEY
+742 LVDFIDNTLEEY
-754 DVPVDHFAFDAT
+754 HVPVEHFAFDAT
-766 GIGYYLKSYTS
+766 GIGYYLKAYTS
-777 GFPVTANRKPIQEI
+777 GYPVTANRKPLQEL
-791 DANGNPVT
+791 DSNGNPVM
-799 VEMYFNLRSQ
+799 VDNYFNLRSQ

-822 LSMAIDKNM
+822 LSMAIDKNT

-838 GRTRKLLDVLFDEI
+838 GKQRMLLDVLFDEI
-852 NVFISTT
+852 NVFISTK
-859 RNKKIYYRSKDEYKA
+859 RNKKIYYRSKDEYKS

-885 LCLFSVFRLDARP
+885 LTLFSVFRLDARP

-903 PEIEDDAYYGLY
+903 QEIVDDAYFGLY
-915 NTPTLNG
+915 DTPPYMG
-922 YYIP
+922 MPSW

>member
-18 VTRKPPTVTD
+18 VTRKPPTVSD

-201 ILLGDGHLGT
+201 V
-211 NYAIRICNPNTEIID
+211 
-226 MARSMGYECW
+226 S
-236 LPPSAKLDYRIRG
+236 
-249 KNLRENL
+249 LRHCKED
-256 SEMGL
+256 
-261 LGKLSYEKF
+261 KF
-270 IPEEYLYASREER
+270 IPEEYFYASKEER
-283 MELLRGLLDTDGS
+283 AELLC
-296 SDMQH
+296 
-301 GGIEYSTSSERL
+301 GILNIDEIPQNNYITIDYTTSRKRL
-313 AKDVK
+313 ADGIR
-318 FLVNSLGYV
+318 FLVNSLGYNCRV
-327 CKMRSRTTHFTY
+327 SRTINQYYRLYIKFG
-339 KGERKAGRTSYRI
+339 GE
-352 YIYYDENGADFF
+352 
-364 KAPSRKKNCKEHRER
+364 
-379 RSLRLLHYLESVEN
+379 RLLHYLESVEH

-617 KKEKEA
+617 EKEKEA

-635 AFTGESADNLKLIAA
+635 AFTGESADNLKLISA

-687 NMVHQLWEN
+687 NMIHQLWEN

-720 PMAILRGN
+720 PMAIMRGN
-728 QCIAFKFFRGSPKE
+728 QCIALKFFRGDPKE

-754 DVPVDHFAFDAT
+754 KVPVEHFAFDAT
-766 GIGYYLKSYTS
+766 GIGYYLKAYTS
-777 GFPVTANRKPIQEI
+777 GFPVTANRRPIQEL
-791 DANGNPVT
+791 DSNGNQVM
-799 VEMYFNLRSQ
+799 VDNYFNLRSQ

-822 LSMAIDKNM
+822 ISMTIDKNM
-831 VIPYGKK
+831 IIPYGKK
-838 GRTRKLLDVLFDEI
+838 GRTRKLLDVFFDEI

-903 PEIEDDAYYGLY
+903 PEVEDDAYYGLY
-915 NTPTLNG
+915 NTPTFNG
-922 YYIP
+922 YI

>member
-1 MFELVTKNV
+1 MFELVTKDA

-177 CFPICGPVDLNPK
+177 CFPICGPVDFNPK

-201 ILLGDGHLGT
+201 V
-211 NYAIRICNPNTEIID
+211 
-226 MARSMGYECW
+226 S
-236 LPPSAKLDYRIRG
+236 
-249 KNLRENL
+249 LRDCKED
-256 SEMGL
+256 
-261 LGKLSYEKF
+261 KF
-270 IPEEYLYASREER
+270 IPEEYFYASKKER
-283 MELLRGLLDTDGS
+283 AELLC
-296 SDMQH
+296 
-301 GGIEYSTSSERL
+301 GILNIDEIPQNNSITIDYTTPSKRL
-313 AKDVK
+313 ADGIR
-318 FLVNSLGYV
+318 FLVNSLGYNCRV
-327 CKMRSRTTHFTY
+327 SRTINQHYRLYIKFG
-339 KGERKAGRTSYRI
+339 GE
-352 YIYYDENGADFF
+352 
-364 KAPSRKKNCKEHRER
+364 
-379 RSLRLLHYLESVEN
+379 RLLHYLESVEN

-573 DDWYFRPEMNGVTR
+573 DDWYFRPEMNGKTR

-597 DIIWGDTPEEVAE
+597 DILWGDTPEEVAE

-617 KKEKEA
+617 EKEKEA
-623 GVTINQIVKSFT
+623 GITINQIVKSFT
-635 AFTGESADNLKLIAA
+635 AFTGESADNLKLISA

-687 NMVHQLWEN
+687 NMIHQLWEN

-720 PMAILRGN
+720 PMAIMRGN
-728 QCIAFKFFRGSPKE
+728 QCIALKFFRGDPKE
-742 LVDFIDRTLDEY
+742 LVDFIDRILDEY
-754 DVPVDHFAFDAT
+754 KVPVEHFAFDAT
-766 GIGYYLKSYTS
+766 GIGYYLKAYTS
-777 GFPVTANRKPIQEI
+777 GFPVTANRRPIQEL
-791 DANGNPVT
+791 DSNGNPVM
-799 VEMYFNLRSQ
+799 VDNYFNLRSQ

-822 LSMAIDKNM
+822 ISMTIDKNM
-831 VIPYGKK
+831 IIPYGKK

-915 NTPTLNG
+915 NTPTFNG
-922 YYIP
+922 YIL

>member
-1 MFELVTKNV
+1 MFELVTKDA
-10 PFPKPYPG
+10 PFPKLYPG

-201 ILLGDGHLGT
+201 V
-211 NYAIRICNPNTEIID
+211 
-226 MARSMGYECW
+226 S
-236 LPPSAKLDYRIRG
+236 
-249 KNLRENL
+249 LRHCKED
-256 SEMGL
+256 
-261 LGKLSYEKF
+261 KF
-270 IPEEYLYASREER
+270 IPEEYFYASKEER
-283 MELLRGLLDTDGS
+283 AELLC
-296 SDMQH
+296 
-301 GGIEYSTSSERL
+301 GILNIDEIPQNNYITIDYTTSRKRL
-313 AKDVK
+313 ADGIRI
-318 FLVNSLGYV
+318 LVNSLGYNCRV
-327 CKMRSRTTHFTY
+327 SRTINQYYRLYIKFG
-339 KGERKAGRTSYRI
+339 GE
-352 YIYYDENGADFF
+352 
-364 KAPSRKKNCKEHRER
+364 
-379 RSLRLLHYLESVEN
+379 RLLHYLESVEN

-573 DDWYFRPEMNGVTR
+573 DDWYFRPEMNGKTR

-597 DIIWGDTPEEVAE
+597 NILWGDTPEEVAE

-617 KKEKEA
+617 EKEKEA
-623 GVTINQIVKSFT
+623 GITINQIVKSFT
-635 AFTGESADNLKLIAA
+635 AFTGESADNLKLISA

-687 NMVHQLWEN
+687 NMIHQLWEN

-720 PMAILRGN
+720 PMAIMRGN
-728 QCIAFKFFRGSPKE
+728 QCIALKFFRGDPKE

-754 DVPVDHFAFDAT
+754 KVPVEHFAFDAT
-766 GIGYYLKSYTS
+766 GIGYYLKAYTS
-777 GFPVTANRKPIQEI
+777 GFPVTANRRPIQEL
-791 DANGNPVT
+791 DSNGNPVM
-799 VEMYFNLRSQ
+799 VDNYFNLRSQ

-822 LSMAIDKNM
+822 ISMAIDKNM
-831 VIPYGKK
+831 IIPYGKK
-838 GRTRKLLDVLFDEI
+838 GRTRKLLDVFFDEI

-903 PEIEDDAYYGLY
+903 PEVEDDAYYGLY
-915 NTPTLNG
+915 NTPTFNG
-922 YYIP
+922 YIL

>member
-1 MFELVTKNV
+1 MFKLIDENT
-10 PFPKPYPG
+10 PFPKLYPG
-18 VTRKPPTVTD
+18 VSRKPPTVSD
-28 KGWDKVGGYTLREKV
+28 KGWDKVGDYTLRDKI
-43 DYMPQAGMQERV
+43 DFIPQAGMQERV
-55 VACQSNLIFLCGE
+55 VACNSNLIFLCGE

-91 DIKVGDVICGSN
+91 DIRIGDVICGSN

-141 DCTVIQGKHISGL
+141 DCTVIQGEHISGL

-169 RKGSIRNI
+169 RKGGIRNI
-177 CFPICGPVDLNPK
+177 CFPICGSVDFNQK

-201 ILLGDGHLGT
+201 V
-211 NYAIRICNPNTEIID
+211 
-226 MARSMGYECW
+226 S
-236 LPPSAKLDYRIRG
+236 
-249 KNLRENL
+249 LREHK
-256 SEMGL
+256 EDD
-261 LGKLSYEKF
+261 F
-270 IPEEYLYASREER
+270 IPKEYLFASKEER
-283 MELLRGLLDTDGS
+283 LELLC
-296 SDMQH
+296 
-301 GGIEYSTSSERL
+301 GILNINEIPQIHSVGIDYTTSSEKL
-313 AKDVK
+313 ANDIK
-318 FLVNSLGYV
+318 FLAQSLGYT
-327 CKMRSRTTHFTY
+327 CKISKTY
-339 KGERKAGRTSYRI
+339 NSYYRI
-352 YIYYDENGADFF
+352 YIKLGG
-364 KAPSRKKNCKEHRER
+364 K
-379 RSLRLLHYLESVEN
+379 RLLHYLESVEH

-421 TYSMFLKALNGVGKQ
+421 TYSMFLKALNGIGKQ

-473 SADYPTFNWPQWNNS
+473 SVDYPTFNWPRWNNS

-497 VENPSEWDDFKDYA
+497 VENPGEWDLFKDYA

-573 DDWYFRPEMNGVTR
+573 DDWYFRPEMNGKTR
-587 YFYIKGDSEH
+587 YFYIKGDTEH
-597 DIIWGDTPEEVAE
+597 DIIWGNTAEEVAE
-610 RANISIT
+610 RANIEIT
-617 KKEKEA
+617 EKEKAA
-623 GVTINQIVKSFT
+623 GVTIHQIIKSFT
-635 AFTGESADNLKLIAA
+635 AFTGESADNLKLISA

-673 YAGPVDNEIVEVSR
+673 YAGPVENEAVEVSR
-687 NMVHQLWEN
+687 NMIHQLWEN

-701 ENMYALMDVSGGD
+701 ENMYALMDVSGGEM
-714 TESDDC
+714 ESDDC
-720 PMAILRGN
+720 PMAIMRGN
-728 QCIAFKFFRGSPKE
+728 QCIALKFFRGTPKE
-742 LVDFIDRTLDEY
+742 LVDFIDNTLDEY
-754 DVPVDHFAFDAT
+754 HVPVEHFAFDAT
-766 GIGYYLKSYTS
+766 GIGYYLKAYTS
-777 GFPVTANRKPIQEI
+777 GYPVTANRKPLQEL
-791 DANGNPVT
+791 DSNGNPVM
-799 VEMYFNLRSQ
+799 VDNYFNLRSQ

-822 LSMAIDKNM
+822 LSMAIDKNT

-838 GRTRKLLDVLFDEI
+838 GKQRMLLDVLFDEI
-852 NVFISTT
+852 NVFISTK
-859 RNKKIYYRSKDEYKA
+859 RNKKIYYRSKDEYKS

-885 LCLFSVFRLDARP
+885 LTLFSVFRLDARP

-903 PEIEDDAYYGLY
+903 QEIVDDAYYGLY
-915 NTPTLNG
+915 DTPPYMG
-922 YYIP
+922 MPSW

>member
-1 MFELVTKNV
+1 MFELVTKDA

-201 ILLGDGHLGT
+201 V
-211 NYAIRICNPNTEIID
+211 
-226 MARSMGYECW
+226 S
-236 LPPSAKLDYRIRG
+236 
-249 KNLRENL
+249 LRHCKED
-256 SEMGL
+256 
-261 LGKLSYEKF
+261 KF
-270 IPEEYLYASREER
+270 IPEEYFYASKEER
-283 MELLRGLLDTDGS
+283 AELLC
-296 SDMQH
+296 
-301 GGIEYSTSSERL
+301 GILNIDEIPQNNYITIDYTTSRKRL
-313 AKDVK
+313 ADGIR
-318 FLVNSLGYV
+318 FLVNSLGYNCRV
-327 CKMRSRTTHFTY
+327 SRTINQYYRLYIKFG
-339 KGERKAGRTSYRI
+339 GE
-352 YIYYDENGADFF
+352 
-364 KAPSRKKNCKEHRER
+364 
-379 RSLRLLHYLESVEN
+379 RLLHYLESVEH

-573 DDWYFRPEMNGVTR
+573 DDWYFRPEMNGKTR

-617 KKEKEA
+617 EKEKEA
-623 GVTINQIVKSFT
+623 GITINQIVKSFT
-635 AFTGESADNLKLIAA
+635 AFTGESADNLKLISA

-673 YAGPVDNEIVEVSR
+673 YAGPVDNEIAEVSR
-687 NMVHQLWEN
+687 NMIHQLWEN

-720 PMAILRGN
+720 PMAIMRGN
-728 QCIAFKFFRGSPKE
+728 QCIALKFFRGDPKE

-754 DVPVDHFAFDAT
+754 KVPVEHFAFDAT
-766 GIGYYLKSYTS
+766 GIGYYLKAYTS
-777 GFPVTANRKPIQEI
+777 GFPVTANRRPIQEL
-791 DANGNPVT
+791 DSNGNQVM
-799 VEMYFNLRSQ
+799 VDNYFNLRSQ

-822 LSMAIDKNM
+822 ISMAIDKNM
-831 VIPYGKK
+831 IIPYGKK
-838 GRTRKLLDVLFDEI
+838 GRTRKLLDVFFDEI
-852 NVFISTT
+852 NVFISIT

-903 PEIEDDAYYGLY
+903 PEVEDDAYYGLY
-915 NTPTLNG
+915 NTPTFNG
-922 YYIP
+922 YTW

>member
-1 MFELVTKNV
+1 MIDENT
-10 PFPKPYPG
+10 PFPKLYPG
-18 VTRKPPTVTD
+18 VSRKPPTVSD
-28 KGWDKVGGYTLREKV
+28 KGWDKVGDYTLRDKI
-43 DYMPQAGMQERV
+43 DFIPQAGMQERV
-55 VACQSNLIFLCGE
+55 VACNSNLIFLCGE

-91 DIKVGDVICGSN
+91 DMKVGDVICGSN

-141 DCTVIQGKHISGL
+141 DCTVIQGEHISGL

-169 RKGSIRNI
+169 RKGGIRNI
-177 CFPICGPVDLNPK
+177 CFPICGSVDFNQK

-201 ILLGDGHLGT
+201 V
-211 NYAIRICNPNTEIID
+211 
-226 MARSMGYECW
+226 S
-236 LPPSAKLDYRIRG
+236 
-249 KNLRENL
+249 LREHK
-256 SEMGL
+256 EDD
-261 LGKLSYEKF
+261 F
-270 IPEEYLYASREER
+270 IPKEYLFASKEER
-283 MELLRGLLDTDGS
+283 LELLC
-296 SDMQH
+296 
-301 GGIEYSTSSERL
+301 GILNINEIPQIHSVGIDYTTSSEKL
-313 AKDVK
+313 ANDIK
-318 FLVNSLGYV
+318 FLAQSLGYT
-327 CKMRSRTTHFTY
+327 CKMSKTY
-339 KGERKAGRTSYRI
+339 NSYYRI
-352 YIYYDENGADFF
+352 YIKLGG
-364 KAPSRKKNCKEHRER
+364 K
-379 RSLRLLHYLESVEN
+379 RLLHYLESVEH

-421 TYSMFLKALNGVGKQ
+421 TYSMFLKALNGIGKQ

-473 SADYPTFNWPQWNNS
+473 SVDYPTFNWPRWNNS

-497 VENPSEWDDFKDYA
+497 VENPGEWDLFKDYA

-573 DDWYFRPEMNGVTR
+573 DDWYFRPEMNGKTR
-587 YFYIKGDSEH
+587 YFYIKGDTEH
-597 DIIWGDTPEEVAE
+597 DIIWGNTAEEVAE
-610 RANISIT
+610 RANIEIT
-617 KKEKEA
+617 EKEKAA
-623 GVTINQIVKSFT
+623 GVTIHQIIKSFT
-635 AFTGESADNLKLIAA
+635 AFTGESADNLKLISA

-673 YAGPVDNEIVEVSR
+673 YAGPVENEAVEVSR
-687 NMVHQLWEN
+687 NMIHQLWEN

-701 ENMYALMDVSGGD
+701 ENMYALMDVSGGEM
-714 TESDDC
+714 ESDDC
-720 PMAILRGN
+720 PMAIMRGN
-728 QCIAFKFFRGSPKE
+728 QCIALKFFRGTPKE
-742 LVDFIDRTLDEY
+742 LVDFIDNTLDEY
-754 DVPVDHFAFDAT
+754 HVPVEHFAFDAT
-766 GIGYYLKSYTS
+766 GIGYYLKAYTS
-777 GFPVTANRKPIQEI
+777 GYPVTANRKPLQEL
-791 DANGNPVT
+791 DSNGNPVM
-799 VEMYFNLRSQ
+799 VDNYFNLRSQ

-822 LSMAIDKNM
+822 LSMAIDKNT

-838 GRTRKLLDVLFDEI
+838 GKQRMLLDVLFDEI
-852 NVFISTT
+852 NVFISTK
-859 RNKKIYYRSKDEYKA
+859 RNKKIYYRSKDEYKS

-885 LCLFSVFRLDARP
+885 LTLFSVFRLDARP

-903 PEIEDDAYYGLY
+903 QEIVDDAYYGLY
-915 NTPTLNG
+915 DTPPYMG
-922 YYIP
+922 IPSW

>member
-1 MFELVTKNV
+1 MFKLIDENT
-10 PFPKPYPG
+10 PFPKLYPG
-18 VTRKPPTVTD
+18 VSRKPPTVTD
-28 KGWDKVGGYTLREKV
+28 KGWDKVGDYTLRDKI
-43 DYMPQAGMQERV
+43 DFIPQAGMQERV
-55 VACQSNLIFLCGE
+55 VACNSNLIFLCGE

-141 DCTVIQGKHISGL
+141 DCTVIQGEHISGL

-177 CFPICGPVDLNPK
+177 CFPICGSVDFNQK

-201 ILLGDGHLGT
+201 V
-211 NYAIRICNPNTEIID
+211 
-226 MARSMGYECW
+226 S
-236 LPPSAKLDYRIRG
+236 
-249 KNLRENL
+249 LREHK
-256 SEMGL
+256 EDD
-261 LGKLSYEKF
+261 F
-270 IPEEYLYASREER
+270 IPKEYLFASKEER
-283 MELLRGLLDTDGS
+283 LELLC
-296 SDMQH
+296 
-301 GGIEYSTSSERL
+301 GILNINEIPQIHSVVIDYTTSSEKL
-313 AKDVK
+313 ANDIK
-318 FLVNSLGYV
+318 FLAQSLGYT
-327 CKMRSRTTHFTY
+327 CKMSKTY
-339 KGERKAGRTSYRI
+339 NSYYRI
-352 YIYYDENGADFF
+352 YIKLGG
-364 KAPSRKKNCKEHRER
+364 K
-379 RSLRLLHYLESVEN
+379 RLLHYLESVEH

-421 TYSMFLKALNGVGKQ
+421 TYSMFLKALNGIGKQ

-473 SADYPTFNWPQWNNS
+473 SVDYPTFNWPRWNNS

-497 VENPSEWDDFKDYA
+497 VENPGEWDLFKDYA

-573 DDWYFRPEMNGVTR
+573 DDWYFRPEMNGKTR
-587 YFYIKGDSEH
+587 YFYIKGDTEH
-597 DIIWGDTPEEVAE
+597 DIIWGNTAEEVAE
-610 RANISIT
+610 RANIEIT
-617 KKEKEA
+617 EKEKAA
-623 GVTINQIVKSFT
+623 GVTIHQIIKSFT
-635 AFTGESADNLKLIAA
+635 AFTGESADNLKLISA

-673 YAGPVDNEIVEVSR
+673 YAGPVENEAVEVSR
-687 NMVHQLWEN
+687 NMIHQLWEN

-701 ENMYALMDVSGGD
+701 ENMYALMDVSGGEM
-714 TESDDC
+714 ESDDC
-720 PMAILRGN
+720 PMAIMRGN
-728 QCIAFKFFRGSPKE
+728 QCIALKFFRGTPKE
-742 LVDFIDRTLDEY
+742 LVNFIDNTLEEY
-754 DVPVDHFAFDAT
+754 HVPVEHFAFDAT
-766 GIGYYLKSYTS
+766 GIGYYLKAYTS
-777 GFPVTANRKPIQEI
+777 GYPVTANRKPLQEL
-791 DANGNPVT
+791 DSNGNPVM
-799 VEMYFNLRSQ
+799 VDNYFNLRSQ

-822 LSMAIDKNM
+822 LSMAIDKNT

-838 GRTRKLLDVLFDEI
+838 GKQRMLLDVLFDEI
-852 NVFISTT
+852 NVFISTK
-859 RNKKIYYRSKDEYKA
+859 RNKKIYYRSKDEYKS

-885 LCLFSVFRLDARP
+885 LTLFSVFRLDARP

-903 PEIEDDAYYGLY
+903 QEIVDDAYYGLY
-915 NTPTLNG
+915 DTPPYMGTLSW
-922 YYIP
+922 

>member
-1 MFELVTKNV
+1 MFELVTKDA

-129 SAESSLDHLWKI
+129 SVESSLDHLWKI
-141 DCTVIQGKHISGL
+141 DCTVIQGEHISGL

-201 ILLGDGHLGT
+201 V
-211 NYAIRICNPNTEIID
+211 
-226 MARSMGYECW
+226 S
-236 LPPSAKLDYRIRG
+236 
-249 KNLRENL
+249 LRHCKED
-256 SEMGL
+256 
-261 LGKLSYEKF
+261 KF
-270 IPEEYLYASREER
+270 IPEEYFYASKEER
-283 MELLRGLLDTDGS
+283 AELLC
-296 SDMQH
+296 
-301 GGIEYSTSSERL
+301 GILNIDEIPQNNYITIDYTTSRKRL
-313 AKDVK
+313 ADGIR
-318 FLVNSLGYV
+318 FLVNSLGYNCRV
-327 CKMRSRTTHFTY
+327 SRTINQYYRLYIKFG
-339 KGERKAGRTSYRI
+339 GE
-352 YIYYDENGADFF
+352 
-364 KAPSRKKNCKEHRER
+364 
-379 RSLRLLHYLESVEN
+379 RLLHYLESVEN

-421 TYSMFLKALNGVGKQ
+421 TYSMFLKALNGIGRP

-617 KKEKEA
+617 EKEKEA
-623 GVTINQIVKSFT
+623 GITINQIVKSFT
-635 AFTGESADNLKLIAA
+635 AFTGESADNLKLISA

-687 NMVHQLWEN
+687 NMIHQLWEN

-720 PMAILRGN
+720 PMAIMRGN
-728 QCIAFKFFRGSPKE
+728 QCIALKFFRGDPKE

-754 DVPVDHFAFDAT
+754 KVPVEHFAFDAT
-766 GIGYYLKSYTS
+766 GIGYYLKAYTS
-777 GFPVTANRKPIQEI
+777 GFPVTANRRPIQEL
-791 DANGNPVT
+791 DSNGNQV
-799 VEMYFNLRSQ
+799 MGDNYFNLRSQ

-822 LSMAIDKNM
+822 ISMAIDKNM
-831 VIPYGKK
+831 IIPYGKK
-838 GRTRKLLDVLFDEI
+838 GRTRKLLDVFFDEI
-852 NVFISTT
+852 NVFTSIT

-903 PEIEDDAYYGLY
+903 PEVEDDAYYGLY
-915 NTPTLNG
+915 NTPTFNG
-922 YYIP
+922 YTW